1 MMQTL
6 LTQTPSAP
14 ANGLDKAPLSGSVES
29 KSIDGG
35 TSSDSKGDFA
45 ILIAKAQNCEQGAAE
60 ASQGDNNVRSAKSL
74 ATESASPNEEASKEQ
89 DPDADSKVEEVPA
102 TDFLLRLQ
110 DSLKLDT
117 SLVTPQ
123 LAVVAQQSATAVD
136 GNPLPQ
142 EGEQQGIALD
152 ESEPAPA
159 AARIAR
165 QLAGQ
170 TGAQS
175 PLATTAQLTPETTVS
190 PSAARVVVQ
199 GDASSAVLSPSV
211 LSSEGEKAATTADEQ
226 SGEKASAKGETPA
239 GGKHTKPLT
248 GAERMAQLAKVLP
261 VDESASTTKPAESL
275 ATKEAGDS
283 KSDSAASS
291 AVTGKGQTAQAATQG
306 AALKAFSEGLK
317 QPEVGAAA
325 TSATAEGHDGSSNST
340 GKSVSNS
347 GAKVNQNDVSF
358 TAKQEGRL
366 TAKEGSD
373 SKSDSVTSSAVTSK
387 GQTAQAATQG
397 AALKAFSEG
406 LKQPDAG
413 TVTTATTAENTG
425 MAGKGAEKSA
435 AEGSQQPATAAN
447 QGSAPVTTAQS
458 AAAQSGVTSN
468 TTTQT
473 DSAAA
478 PVMVAPEQVLA
489 QAESQGPQAPL
500 SSIAAGIKQMDVT
513 GTDEVRKAVQLEVK
527 PKAGESEKSLVA
539 ATSSSESSQSQTVQH
554 GQNSQPQPQVADSR
568 APAAEGTLR
577 REPQN
582 LPHLKLASQEAPAEL
597 HQKVNVMLA
606 EKLQQAEIQLDP
618 LGLGKMKIQIQIGAD
633 SQANVHFVVQH
644 GQTREMLEQ
653 AMPRLR
659 DMLAGQGIQLGQT
672 QVQQQSQQQQQ
683 QGQPTF
689 SGQGQQGQSGG
700 QSHAGNGQVE
710 GEPTTANLSLLVES
724 TNGSGID
731 FYA

>member
-6 LTQTPSAP
+6 LTQTSSAP

-35 TSSDSKGDFA
+35 TGSDSKGDFA
-45 ILIAKAQNCEQGAAE
+45 TLIAKARDSEQGAAE
-60 ASQGDNNVRSAKSL
+60 ATQGGNHVRSAKSL
-74 ATESASPNEEASKEQ
+74 ATESASPKEETGKEQ
-89 DPDADSKVEEVPA
+89 DPDADNKVEEVPA

-123 LAVVAQQSATAVD
+123 LAVAAQQSATAVD

-142 EGEQQGIALD
+142 EGELEGIALD
-152 ESEPAPA
+152 ESEQTPA
-159 AARIAR
+159 AARIAS

-175 PLATTAQLTPETTVS
+175 PLATTANSTLDTTVS
-190 PSAARVVVQ
+190 SSAARVVAK
-199 GDASSAVLSPSV
+199 GDASVAV
-211 LSSEGEKAATTADEQ
+211 LSSEGEDAATTADGQ
-226 SGEKASAKGETPA
+226 AGEKASAKGEILGA
-239 GGKHTKPLT
+239 DGKHTKPLT

-261 VDESASTTKPAESL
+261 VDESASTAKSAESL
-275 ATKEAGDS
+275 AAKEAGDS
-283 KSDSAASS
+283 KSDPAASN
-291 AVTGKGQTAQAATQG
+291 ALTNKGQATQAATQG

-317 QPEVGAAA
+317 QPEAGAAT
-325 TSATAEGHDGSSNST
+325 TSATADGS
-340 GKSVSNS
+340 GV
-347 GAKVNQNDVSF
+347 
-358 TAKQEGRL
+358 
-366 TAKEGSD
+366 
-373 SKSDSVTSSAVTSK
+373 
-387 GQTAQAATQG
+387 
-397 AALKAFSEG
+397 
-406 LKQPDAG
+406 
-413 TVTTATTAENTG
+413 
-425 MAGKGAEKSA
+425 AGKGAEKGA
-435 AEGSQQPATAAN
+435 AEGSQQQATAAN
-447 QGSAPVTTAQS
+447 QGSAPVRTAQS
-458 AAAQSGVTSN
+458 AAESAAAQSSVTTN
-468 TTTQT
+468 ATAQT

-478 PVMVAPEQVLA
+478 PVMVAPQQVLA

-500 SSIAAGIKQMDVT
+500 STISAGIKQMEVT
-513 GTDEVRKAVQLEVK
+513 GTDEVRKAVSLEVK
-527 PKAGESEKSLVA
+527 PKAGEAEKSLVA
-539 ATSSSESSQSQTVQH
+539 TTSSSEISPSQTVQH
-554 GQNSQPQPQVADSR
+554 GQNSQTQPQVADSR
-568 APAAEGTLR
+568 APAAETTLR

-618 LGLGKMKIQIQIGAD
+618 LGLGKMKIQIQMGAD

-672 QVQQQSQQQQQ
+672 QVQQQSQQQHQ

-689 SGQGQQGQSGG
+689 NGQGQQGQSSG
-700 QSHAGNGQVE
+700 QPRSGNGLVE
-710 GEPTTANLSLLVES
+710 GELTTSNPSLLVES

>member
-35 TSSDSKGDFA
+35 TGSDSKGDFA
-45 ILIAKAQNCEQGAAE
+45 TLIAKARNSEQGAAE
-60 ASQGDNNVRSAKSL
+60 ATQGGNHVRSAKSL
-74 ATESASPNEEASKEQ
+74 ATESASPKEETSKEQ
-89 DPDADSKVEEVPA
+89 DPDADNKVEEVPA

-123 LAVVAQQSATAVD
+123 LAVAAQQSATAVD

-142 EGEQQGIALD
+142 EGELEGIALD
-152 ESEPAPA
+152 EGEQTPA
-159 AARIAR
+159 AARIA
-165 QLAGQ
+165 QQFAGQ

-175 PLATTAQLTPETTVS
+175 PLATTANSTSETTVS
-190 PSAARVVVQ
+190 SSAARVVAK
-199 GDASSAVLSPSV
+199 GDASAAV
-211 LSSEGEKAATTADEQ
+211 LSSEGEDAATTADGQ
-226 SGEKASAKGETPA
+226 AGEKASAKGETLGA
-239 GGKHTKPLT
+239 DGKHTKPLT

-261 VDESASTTKPAESL
+261 VDESASTAKSAESL
-275 ATKEAGDS
+275 AAKEAGDS
-283 KSDSAASS
+283 KSHLAASN
-291 AVTGKGQTAQAATQG
+291 ALTNKGQATQVATQG

-317 QPEVGAAA
+317 PPEAGTA
-325 TSATAEGHDGSSNST
+325 TATATAEG
-340 GKSVSNS
+340 S
-347 GAKVNQNDVSF
+347 GA
-358 TAKQEGRL
+358 
-366 TAKEGSD
+366 
-373 SKSDSVTSSAVTSK
+373 
-387 GQTAQAATQG
+387 
-397 AALKAFSEG
+397 
-406 LKQPDAG
+406 
-413 TVTTATTAENTG
+413 
-425 MAGKGAEKSA
+425 AGKGAEKGA

-458 AAAQSGVTSN
+458 AAESAAAQGSVTAN
-468 TTTQT
+468 ATTPT
-473 DSAAA
+473 DNAAA
-478 PVMVAPEQVLA
+478 PVMVAPQQVLA

-500 SSIAAGIKQMDVT
+500 STISAGIKQMEVT
-513 GTDEVRKAVQLEVK
+513 GTDEVRKAVSLEVK
-527 PKAGESEKSLVA
+527 PKAGEAEKSLVA
-539 ATSSSESSQSQTVQH
+539 TTSSGESSPSQTVQH
-554 GQNSQPQPQVADSR
+554 GQNSQTQPQVADSR
-568 APAAEGTLR
+568 APAAETTLR
-577 REPQN
+577 RESQN

-618 LGLGKMKIQIQIGAD
+618 LGLGKMKIQIQMGAD

-689 SGQGQQGQSGG
+689 NGQGQQGQSSG
-700 QSHAGNGQVE
+700 QPRSGNGLVE
-710 GEPTTANLSLLVES
+710 GELTTSNPSLLVES

>member
-35 TSSDSKGDFA
+35 TGSDSKGDFA
-45 ILIAKAQNCEQGAAE
+45 TLIAKARNSEQGAAE
-60 ASQGDNNVRSAKSL
+60 ATQGGNHVRSAKSL
-74 ATESASPNEEASKEQ
+74 ATESASPKEETGKEQ
-89 DPDADSKVEEVPA
+89 DPDADNKVEEVPA

-123 LAVVAQQSATAVD
+123 LAVAAQQSATAVD

-142 EGEQQGIALD
+142 EGELEGIALD
-152 ESEPAPA
+152 ESEQTPA
-159 AARIAR
+159 AARIAS

-175 PLATTAQLTPETTVS
+175 PLATTANSTLDTTVS
-190 PSAARVVVQ
+190 SSAARVVAQ
-199 GDASSAVLSPSV
+199 GDASAAV
-211 LSSEGEKAATTADEQ
+211 LSSEGEDAATTADGQ
-226 SGEKASAKGETPA
+226 SGEKASAKGETLGA
-239 GGKHTKPLT
+239 DGKHTKPLT

-261 VDESASTTKPAESL
+261 VDESASTAKSAESL
-275 ATKEAGDS
+275 AAKEAGDS
-283 KSDSAASS
+283 KSDLAASN
-291 AVTGKGQTAQAATQG
+291 ALTNKGQATQAATQG

-317 QPEVGAAA
+317 QPEAGAAT
-325 TSATAEGHDGSSNST
+325 TSATADGS
-340 GKSVSNS
+340 GV
-347 GAKVNQNDVSF
+347 
-358 TAKQEGRL
+358 
-366 TAKEGSD
+366 
-373 SKSDSVTSSAVTSK
+373 
-387 GQTAQAATQG
+387 
-397 AALKAFSEG
+397 
-406 LKQPDAG
+406 
-413 TVTTATTAENTG
+413 
-425 MAGKGAEKSA
+425 AGKGAEKSA

-458 AAAQSGVTSN
+458 AAESAAAQSSVTANATAQS
-468 TTTQT
+468 

-478 PVMVAPEQVLA
+478 PVMVAPQQVLA

-500 SSIAAGIKQMDVT
+500 STISAGIKQMEVT
-513 GTDEVRKAVQLEVK
+513 GTDEVRKAVSLEVK
-527 PKAGESEKSLVA
+527 PKAGEAEKSLVA
-539 ATSSSESSQSQTVQH
+539 TTSSSESSPSQTVQH
-554 GQNSQPQPQVADSR
+554 GQNSQTQPQVADSR
-568 APAAEGTLR
+568 APAAETTLR

-618 LGLGKMKIQIQIGAD
+618 LGLGKMKIQIQMGAD

-689 SGQGQQGQSGG
+689 NGQGQQGQSSG
-700 QSHAGNGQVE
+700 QPRSGNGLVE
-710 GEPTTANLSLLVES
+710 GELTTSNPSLLVES

>member
-35 TSSDSKGDFA
+35 TGSDSKGDFA
-45 ILIAKAQNCEQGAAE
+45 TLIAKARNSEQGAAE
-60 ASQGDNNVRSAKSL
+60 ATQGGNHVRSAKSL
-74 ATESASPNEEASKEQ
+74 ATESASPKEETGKEQ
-89 DPDADSKVEEVPA
+89 ASDADNKVEEVPA

-123 LAVVAQQSATAVD
+123 LAVAAQQSATVVD

-142 EGEQQGIALD
+142 EGELEGIALD
-152 ESEPAPA
+152 EGEQTPA
-159 AARIAR
+159 AARIVQ

-175 PLATTAQLTPETTVS
+175 PLATTANSTSETTVS
-190 PSAARVVVQ
+190 SSAARVVAK
-199 GDASSAVLSPSV
+199 GDASAAV
-211 LSSEGEKAATTADEQ
+211 LSSEGEDAATTADGQ
-226 SGEKASAKGETPA
+226 AGEKAFAKGETLGA
-239 GGKHTKPLT
+239 DGKQTKPLT

-261 VDESASTTKPAESL
+261 VDESASTAKSAESL
-275 ATKEAGDS
+275 AAKEAGDS
-283 KSDSAASS
+283 KSDLAASN
-291 AVTGKGQTAQAATQG
+291 ALTNKGQATQAATQG
-306 AALKAFSEGLK
+306 AALKAFNEGLK
-317 QPEVGAAA
+317 QPEAGAAT
-325 TSATAEGHDGSSNST
+325 TSATADGS
-340 GKSVSNS
+340 GV
-347 GAKVNQNDVSF
+347 
-358 TAKQEGRL
+358 
-366 TAKEGSD
+366 
-373 SKSDSVTSSAVTSK
+373 
-387 GQTAQAATQG
+387 
-397 AALKAFSEG
+397 
-406 LKQPDAG
+406 
-413 TVTTATTAENTG
+413 
-425 MAGKGAEKSA
+425 AGKGTEKGA

-458 AAAQSGVTSN
+458 AVASAAAQGSVTAN
-468 TTTQT
+468 ATAQT

-478 PVMVAPEQVLA
+478 PVMVAPQQVLA

-500 SSIAAGIKQMDVT
+500 STISAGIKQMEVT
-513 GTDEVRKAVQLEVK
+513 GTDEVRKAVSLEVK
-527 PKAGESEKSLVA
+527 PKAGEAEKSLVA
-539 ATSSSESSQSQTVQH
+539 TTSSSEISPSQTVQH
-554 GQNSQPQPQVADSR
+554 GQNSQTQPQVADSR
-568 APAAEGTLR
+568 APAAETTLR

-618 LGLGKMKIQIQIGAD
+618 LGLGKMKIQIQMGAD

-683 QGQPTF
+683 QQQQGQPTF
-689 SGQGQQGQSGG
+689 NGQGQQGQSSG
-700 QSHAGNGQVE
+700 QPRSGNGLVE
-710 GEPTTANLSLLVES
+710 GELTTSNPSLLVES

>member
-35 TSSDSKGDFA
+35 TGSDSKGDFA
-45 ILIAKAQNCEQGAAE
+45 TLIAKARNSEQGAAE
-60 ASQGDNNVRSAKSL
+60 ATQGGNNVRSAKSL
-74 ATESASPNEEASKEQ
+74 ATESASPKEEIGKEQ
-89 DPDADSKVEEVPA
+89 DPDADNKVEEVPA

-123 LAVVAQQSATAVD
+123 LAVAAQQTATAVD

-142 EGEQQGIALD
+142 EGELEGIALD
-152 ESEPAPA
+152 DGEQTPA
-159 AARIAR
+159 AARIAS

-170 TGAQS
+170 NGAQS
-175 PLATTAQLTPETTVS
+175 PLATTANSTSETTVS
-190 PSAARVVVQ
+190 SSAARVVAQ
-199 GDASSAVLSPSV
+199 GDASAAV
-211 LSSEGEKAATTADEQ
+211 LSSEGEDAATTTDRQ
-226 SGEKASAKGETPA
+226 SGEKASAKGETLGA
-239 GGKHTKPLT
+239 DGKHSKPLT

-261 VDESASTTKPAESL
+261 VDESANTAKSAESL
-275 ATKEAGDS
+275 AAKEAGDS
-283 KSDSAASS
+283 KSDPAASN
-291 AVTGKGQTAQAATQG
+291 AVTNKGQVTQAATQG

-317 QPEVGAAA
+317 QPEAGAAT
-325 TSATAEGHDGSSNST
+325 TSATADGS
-340 GKSVSNS
+340 GV
-347 GAKVNQNDVSF
+347 
-358 TAKQEGRL
+358 
-366 TAKEGSD
+366 
-373 SKSDSVTSSAVTSK
+373 
-387 GQTAQAATQG
+387 
-397 AALKAFSEG
+397 
-406 LKQPDAG
+406 
-413 TVTTATTAENTG
+413 
-425 MAGKGAEKSA
+425 AGKGAEKGA

-458 AAAQSGVTSN
+458 AAESAAAQSSVTA
-468 TTTQT
+468 TATAQT

-478 PVMVAPEQVLA
+478 PVMVAPQQVLA

-500 SSIAAGIKQMDVT
+500 STISAGIKQMEVA
-513 GTDEVRKAVQLEVK
+513 GTDEVRKAVSLEVK
-527 PKAGESEKSLVA
+527 PKAGEAEKSLVA
-539 ATSSSESSQSQTVQH
+539 TTSSSEISPSQTVQH
-554 GQNSQPQPQVADSR
+554 GQNSQTQPQVADSR
-568 APAAEGTLR
+568 APAAETTLR

-618 LGLGKMKIQIQIGAD
+618 LGLGKMKIQIQMGAD

-689 SGQGQQGQSGG
+689 NGQGQQGQSSG
-700 QSHAGNGQVE
+700 QQRSGNGLVE
-710 GEPTTANLSLLVES
+710 GELTTSNPSLLVES

>member
-45 ILIAKAQNCEQGAAE
+45 TLIAKAQNSEQGAAE
-60 ASQGDNNVRSAKSL
+60 ATQGGNNVRSAKSL
-74 ATESASPNEEASKEQ
+74 ATESASPKEETSKEQ
-89 DPDADSKVEEVPA
+89 DPDADNKVEEVPA

-123 LAVVAQQSATAVD
+123 LAMAPQQSATAVD
-136 GNPLPQ
+136 GNPLPPQ
-142 EGEQQGIALD
+142 GEQEDIALD
-152 ESEPAPA
+152 ESELAPSA
-159 AARIAR
+159 TRIAR

-175 PLATTAQLTPETTVS
+175 PLTTTGKSTLDTTVS
-190 PSAARVVVQ
+190 PSTARGVVQ
-199 GDASSAVLSPSV
+199 GDASSAVLSPAV
-211 LSSEGEKAATTADEQ
+211 LSSEGEDAASPPDEQ
-226 SGEKASAKGETPA
+226 SGEKASAKGETLGA
-239 GGKHTKPLT
+239 DGKHTKPLT

-261 VDESASTTKPAESL
+261 VDESANTTKPGESL
-275 ATKEAGDS
+275 AAKEAGDS
-283 KSDSAASS
+283 KSDPAASN
-291 AVTGKGQTAQAATQG
+291 AVTGKGQAAQAATQG

-317 QPEVGAAA
+317 QPEAGAATA
-325 TSATAEGHDGSSNST
+325 SATAEG
-340 GKSVSNS
+340 S
-347 GAKVNQNDVSF
+347 GA
-358 TAKQEGRL
+358 
-366 TAKEGSD
+366 
-373 SKSDSVTSSAVTSK
+373 
-387 GQTAQAATQG
+387 
-397 AALKAFSEG
+397 
-406 LKQPDAG
+406 
-413 TVTTATTAENTG
+413 
-425 MAGKGAEKSA
+425 AGKGAEKSA
-435 AEGSQQPATAAN
+435 AEGNQQPATAAPAN
-447 QGSAPVTTAQS
+447 QGAAHVKTAQS
-458 AAAQSGVTSN
+458 AAESAAAQSSVTPNGSA
-468 TTTQT
+468 QT

-478 PVMVAPEQVLA
+478 PVMVAPQQVLA

-500 SSIAAGIKQMDVT
+500 SSISAGIKQMEVT

-527 PKAGESEKSLVA
+527 PKAGEVDKSLL
-539 ATSSSESSQSQTVQH
+539 ATASSSESSQSQTVQH
-554 GQNSQPQPQVADSR
+554 GQNSQPQVAESR

-577 REPQN
+577 REPAQ
-582 LPHLKLASQEAPAEL
+582 LPHLKLAGQEAPVEL

-653 AMPRLR
+653 SMPRLR
-659 DMLAGQGIQLGQT
+659 EMLAGQGIQLGQT

-683 QGQPTF
+683 QQQQGQPAFT
-689 SGQGQQGQSGG
+689 GQGQQGQGSG
-700 QSHAGNGQVE
+700 QSSSGNRQDE
-710 GEPTTANLSLLVES
+710 GNITTSTLSVLV
-724 TNGSGID
+724 GSENSSAID

>member
-35 TSSDSKGDFA
+35 TGSDSKGDFA
-45 ILIAKAQNCEQGAAE
+45 TLIAKARNREQGTPE
-60 ASQGDNNVRSAKSL
+60 ATQGGNHVRSAKSL
-74 ATESASPNEEASKEQ
+74 ATESASPKEETGKEQ
-89 DPDADSKVEEVPA
+89 DPDADNKVGEVPA

-123 LAVVAQQSATAVD
+123 LAVAAQQSATVVD

-142 EGEQQGIALD
+142 EGELEGIALD
-152 ESEPAPA
+152 ESEQTPA
-159 AARIAR
+159 AARIAS

-175 PLATTAQLTPETTVS
+175 PLATTANSTPETTVS
-190 PSAARVVVQ
+190 SSAARVVAQ
-199 GDASSAVLSPSV
+199 GDASAAV
-211 LSSEGEKAATTADEQ
+211 LSSEGEDVATTADGQ
-226 SGEKASAKGETPA
+226 TGEKASAKGETLGA
-239 GGKHTKPLT
+239 DGKHTKPLT

-261 VDESASTTKPAESL
+261 VDESASTAKSAESL
-275 ATKEAGDS
+275 AAKEAGDS
-283 KSDSAASS
+283 KSDPAASN
-291 AVTGKGQTAQAATQG
+291 ALTNKGQATQAATQG
-306 AALKAFSEGLK
+306 AALKAFNEGLK
-317 QPEVGAAA
+317 QPEAGAAT
-325 TSATAEGHDGSSNST
+325 TSATAEG
-340 GKSVSNS
+340 S
-347 GAKVNQNDVSF
+347 GV
-358 TAKQEGRL
+358 
-366 TAKEGSD
+366 
-373 SKSDSVTSSAVTSK
+373 
-387 GQTAQAATQG
+387 
-397 AALKAFSEG
+397 
-406 LKQPDAG
+406 
-413 TVTTATTAENTG
+413 
-425 MAGKGAEKSA
+425 AGKGAEKSA
-435 AEGSQQPATAAN
+435 AEGSQQSATAAN
-447 QGSAPVTTAQS
+447 QGSAQVATAQS
-458 AAAQSGVTSN
+458 AAESAAAQSSVTTN
-468 TTTQT
+468 ATTPT
-473 DSAAA
+473 DNAAA
-478 PVMVAPEQVLA
+478 PVMVAPQQVLA

-500 SSIAAGIKQMDVT
+500 STISAGIKQMEVT
-513 GTDEVRKAVQLEVK
+513 GTDEVRKAVSLEVK
-527 PKAGESEKSLVA
+527 PKAGEAEKSLVA
-539 ATSSSESSQSQTVQH
+539 TTSSGESSPSQAVQH
-554 GQNSQPQPQVADSR
+554 GQNSQTQPQVADSR
-568 APAAEGTLR
+568 APAAETALR

-618 LGLGKMKIQIQIGAD
+618 LGLGKMKIQIQMGAD

-689 SGQGQQGQSGG
+689 NGQGQQGQSSG
-700 QSHAGNGQVE
+700 QPRSGNGLVE
-710 GEPTTANLSLLVES
+710 GELTTSNPSLLVES

>member
-14 ANGLDKAPLSGSVES
+14 ANGLDKAPQSGSVES

-35 TSSDSKGDFA
+35 AGSDSKGDFA
-45 ILIAKAQNCEQGAAE
+45 TLMAKAQNSEQDAAE
-60 ASQGDNNVRSAKSL
+60 PTQVGNPVRSAKSL
-74 ATESASPNEEASKEQ
+74 ATESASTKEETSKAQ
-89 DPDADSKVEEVPA
+89 DPDADNKVEEVPA

-117 SLVTPQ
+117 SLVAPQ
-123 LAVVAQQSATAVD
+123 LAVAAQQSVAAVD

-142 EGEQQGIALD
+142 EGELEGIALD
-152 ESEPAPA
+152 ESGQPPA
-159 AARIAR
+159 AARIAQ
-165 QLAGQ
+165 QLAGVQ
-170 TGAQS
+170 RETQS
-175 PLATTAQLTPETTVS
+175 PLAASAKSTLETTVS
-190 PSAARVVVQ
+190 PSAPRVVAP
-199 GDASSAVLSPSV
+199 GDASSAVQPSA
-211 LSSEGEKAATTADEQ
+211 LISSEGEEVAIAPDER
-226 SGEKASAKGETPA
+226 SGEKASAKGETLGA
-239 GGKHTKPLT
+239 DGKHTKPLT

-261 VDESASTTKPAESL
+261 VDESASTTKPAASL
-275 ATKEAGDS
+275 AAKEGDDS
-283 KSDSAASS
+283 KADPAASN
-291 AVTGKGQTAQAATQG
+291 AVTNKGQVAQAATQG

-317 QPEVGAAA
+317 QPEAGAAT
-325 TSATAEGHDGSSNST
+325 TSATAEGRG
-340 GKSVSNS
+340 V
-347 GAKVNQNDVSF
+347 
-358 TAKQEGRL
+358 
-366 TAKEGSD
+366 
-373 SKSDSVTSSAVTSK
+373 
-387 GQTAQAATQG
+387 
-397 AALKAFSEG
+397 
-406 LKQPDAG
+406 
-413 TVTTATTAENTG
+413 
-425 MAGKGAEKSA
+425 AGKGAEKSA
-435 AEGSQQPATAAN
+435 AEGSQQPATAASAN
-447 QGSAPVTTAQS
+447 QGSTPVTTAQS
-458 AAAQSGVTSN
+458 AAAQGSVTPN
-468 TTTQT
+468 ATTQT

-478 PVMVAPEQVLA
+478 PVMVAPQQVLA

-500 SSIAAGIKQMDVT
+500 SIISAGIKQMEVT
-513 GTDEVRKAVQLEVK
+513 GTDEVRKAVSLEVK
-527 PKAGESEKSLVA
+527 PKAGEAEKSLVA
-539 ATSSSESSQSQTVQH
+539 TTSSSESSQSQTVQH
-554 GQNSQPQPQVADSR
+554 GQNSQNQPQVADSR
-568 APAAEGTLR
+568 APAAEAALR

-689 SGQGQQGQSGG
+689 SGQGQQGQNGG
-700 QSHAGNGQVE
+700 QPHAGHGLVE
-710 GEPTTANLSLLVES
+710 GELTAANLSLLVES

>member
-35 TSSDSKGDFA
+35 TGSDSKGDFA
-45 ILIAKAQNCEQGAAE
+45 TLIAKARNSEQGAAE
-60 ASQGDNNVRSAKSL
+60 ATQGGNHVRSAKSL
-74 ATESASPNEEASKEQ
+74 ATESASPKEETSKEQ
-89 DPDADSKVEEVPA
+89 DPDADNKVEEVPA

-123 LAVVAQQSATAVD
+123 LAVAAQQSATAVD

-142 EGEQQGIALD
+142 EGELEGIALD
-152 ESEPAPA
+152 ESEQTPA
-159 AARIAR
+159 AARIAQ

-175 PLATTAQLTPETTVS
+175 PLATTANSTSETTVS
-190 PSAARVVVQ
+190 SSAARVVAQ
-199 GDASSAVLSPSV
+199 GDASAAV
-211 LSSEGEKAATTADEQ
+211 LSSEGEDAATPADGQ
-226 SGEKASAKGETPA
+226 SGEKASAKGETLGA
-239 GGKHTKPLT
+239 DGKQTKPLT

-261 VDESASTTKPAESL
+261 VDESASTAKSAESL
-275 ATKEAGDS
+275 AAKEAGDS
-283 KSDSAASS
+283 KSDSTASN
-291 AVTGKGQTAQAATQG
+291 AVTNKGQATQAATQG

-317 QPEVGAAA
+317 PPEAGTA
-325 TSATAEGHDGSSNST
+325 TATATAEG
-340 GKSVSNS
+340 S
-347 GAKVNQNDVSF
+347 GA
-358 TAKQEGRL
+358 
-366 TAKEGSD
+366 
-373 SKSDSVTSSAVTSK
+373 
-387 GQTAQAATQG
+387 
-397 AALKAFSEG
+397 
-406 LKQPDAG
+406 
-413 TVTTATTAENTG
+413 
-425 MAGKGAEKSA
+425 AGKGTEKGA

-447 QGSAPVTTAQS
+447 QGSAPVRTAQS
-458 AAAQSGVTSN
+458 AAESAAAQGSVTAN
-468 TTTQT
+468 ATAQT

-478 PVMVAPEQVLA
+478 PVMVAPQQVLA

-500 SSIAAGIKQMDVT
+500 STISAGIKQMEVT
-513 GTDEVRKAVQLEVK
+513 GSDEVRKAVSLEVK
-527 PKAGESEKSLVA
+527 PKAGEAEKSLVA
-539 ATSSSESSQSQTVQH
+539 TTSSSESSPSQTVQH
-554 GQNSQPQPQVADSR
+554 GQNSQTQPQVADSR
-568 APAAEGTLR
+568 APAAETTLR

-618 LGLGKMKIQIQIGAD
+618 LGLGKMKIQIQMGAD

-689 SGQGQQGQSGG
+689 NGQGQQGQSSG
-700 QSHAGNGQVE
+700 QPRSGNGLVE
-710 GEPTTANLSLLVES
+710 GELTTSNPSLLVES

>member
-35 TSSDSKGDFA
+35 TGSDSKGDFA
-45 ILIAKAQNCEQGAAE
+45 TLIAKARNSEQGAAE
-60 ASQGDNNVRSAKSL
+60 ATQGGNHVRSAKSL
-74 ATESASPNEEASKEQ
+74 ATESASPKEETGKEQ
-89 DPDADSKVEEVPA
+89 DPDADNKVEEVPA

-123 LAVVAQQSATAVD
+123 LAVAAQQSATAVD

-142 EGEQQGIALD
+142 EGELEGIALD
-152 ESEPAPA
+152 ESEQTPA
-159 AARIAR
+159 AARIAS

-175 PLATTAQLTPETTVS
+175 PLATTANSTLDTTVS
-190 PSAARVVVQ
+190 SSAARVVTQ
-199 GDASSAVLSPSV
+199 GDASSAVLS
-211 LSSEGEKAATTADEQ
+211 SEGEDAATTADGQ
-226 SGEKASAKGETPA
+226 SGEKASAKGETLGA
-239 GGKHTKPLT
+239 DGKHTKPLT

-261 VDESASTTKPAESL
+261 VDESASTAKSAESL
-275 ATKEAGDS
+275 AAKEAGDS
-283 KSDSAASS
+283 KSDLAASN
-291 AVTGKGQTAQAATQG
+291 ALTNKGQAT
-306 AALKAFSEGLK
+306 
-317 QPEVGAAA
+317 
-325 TSATAEGHDGSSNST
+325 
-340 GKSVSNS
+340 
-347 GAKVNQNDVSF
+347 
-358 TAKQEGRL
+358 
-366 TAKEGSD
+366 
-373 SKSDSVTSSAVTSK
+373 
-387 GQTAQAATQG
+387 QAATQG

-413 TVTTATTAENTG
+413 TVTTATTAEG
-425 MAGKGAEKSA
+425 SGAAGKGAEKSA

-458 AAAQSGVTSN
+458 AAESAAAQSSVTAN
-468 TTTQT
+468 ATAQT

-478 PVMVAPEQVLA
+478 PVMVAPQQMLA

-500 SSIAAGIKQMDVT
+500 STISAGIKQMEVT
-513 GTDEVRKAVQLEVK
+513 GTDEVRKAVSLEVK
-527 PKAGESEKSLVA
+527 PKAGEAEKSLVA
-539 ATSSSESSQSQTVQH
+539 TTSSGESSPSQTVQH
-554 GQNSQPQPQVADSR
+554 GQNSQTQPQVADSR
-568 APAAEGTLR
+568 APAAETTLR

-618 LGLGKMKIQIQIGAD
+618 LGLGKMKIQIQMGAD

-689 SGQGQQGQSGG
+689 NGQGQQGQSSG
-700 QSHAGNGQVE
+700 QPRSGNGLVE
-710 GEPTTANLSLLVES
+710 GELTTSNPSLLVES

>member
-35 TSSDSKGDFA
+35 TGSDSKGDFA
-45 ILIAKAQNCEQGAAE
+45 TLIAKARNSEQGAAE
-60 ASQGDNNVRSAKSL
+60 ATQGGNHVRSAKSL
-74 ATESASPNEEASKEQ
+74 ATESASPKEEIGKEE
-89 DPDADSKVEEVPA
+89 DPDAENKVEEVPA

-123 LAVVAQQSATAVD
+123 LAVAAQQTATAVD

-142 EGEQQGIALD
+142 EGELEGIALD
-152 ESEPAPA
+152 DGEQTPA
-159 AARIAR
+159 AARIAQ

-175 PLATTAQLTPETTVS
+175 PLAATANSTSETTVS
-190 PSAARVVVQ
+190 SSAARVVAQ
-199 GDASSAVLSPSV
+199 GDASAAV
-211 LSSEGEKAATTADEQ
+211 LSSEGEDAATTADGQ
-226 SGEKASAKGETPA
+226 AGEKASAKGETLGA
-239 GGKHTKPLT
+239 DGKHTKPLT

-261 VDESASTTKPAESL
+261 VDESASTAKSAESL

-283 KSDSAASS
+283 KSDLAASN
-291 AVTGKGQTAQAATQG
+291 AVTNKGQATQAATQG

-317 QPEVGAAA
+317 QPEAGAAT
-325 TSATAEGHDGSSNST
+325 TSATADGS
-340 GKSVSNS
+340 GV
-347 GAKVNQNDVSF
+347 
-358 TAKQEGRL
+358 
-366 TAKEGSD
+366 
-373 SKSDSVTSSAVTSK
+373 
-387 GQTAQAATQG
+387 
-397 AALKAFSEG
+397 
-406 LKQPDAG
+406 
-413 TVTTATTAENTG
+413 
-425 MAGKGAEKSA
+425 AGKGAEKGA
-435 AEGSQQPATAAN
+435 AEGSLQPATAAN
-447 QGSAPVTTAQS
+447 QGSAPVRTAQS
-458 AAAQSGVTSN
+458 AAESAVAQSSAPN

-473 DSAAA
+473 DNAAA
-478 PVMVAPEQVLA
+478 PVMVAPQQMLA

-500 SSIAAGIKQMDVT
+500 STISAGIKQMEVT
-513 GTDEVRKAVQLEVK
+513 GSDEVRKAVSLEVK
-527 PKAGESEKSLVA
+527 PKAGEAEKSLVA
-539 ATSSSESSQSQTVQH
+539 TTSSGDSSQNQTVQH
-554 GQNSQPQPQVADSR
+554 GQNSQTQPQVADSR
-568 APAAEGTLR
+568 APAAETTLR

-618 LGLGKMKIQIQIGAD
+618 LGLGKMKIQIQMGAD

-689 SGQGQQGQSGG
+689 NGQGQQGQSSG
-700 QSHAGNGQVE
+700 QPRSGNGLVE
-710 GEPTTANLSLLVES
+710 GELTTSNPSLLVES

>member
-35 TSSDSKGDFA
+35 TGSDSKGDFA
-45 ILIAKAQNCEQGAAE
+45 TLIAKARNSEQGAAE
-60 ASQGDNNVRSAKSL
+60 ATQGGNHVRSAKSL
-74 ATESASPNEEASKEQ
+74 ATESASPKEETGKEQ
-89 DPDADSKVEEVPA
+89 DPDADNKVEEVPA

-123 LAVVAQQSATAVD
+123 LAVAAQQSATVVD

-142 EGEQQGIALD
+142 EGELEGIALD
-152 ESEPAPA
+152 ESEQTPA
-159 AARIAR
+159 AARIAQ

-175 PLATTAQLTPETTVS
+175 PLATTANSTLDTTVS
-190 PSAARVVVQ
+190 SSAARVVAQ
-199 GDASSAVLSPSV
+199 GDASAAV
-211 LSSEGEKAATTADEQ
+211 LSSEGEDVATIADGQ
-226 SGEKASAKGETPA
+226 AGEKASAKGETLGA
-239 GGKHTKPLT
+239 DGKHTKPIT

-261 VDESASTTKPAESL
+261 VDESASTAKSAESL
-275 ATKEAGDS
+275 AAKEAGDS
-283 KSDSAASS
+283 KSDLAASN
-291 AVTGKGQTAQAATQG
+291 AVTNKGQATQAATQG

-317 QPEVGAAA
+317 QSEAGAAT
-325 TSATAEGHDGSSNST
+325 TSATADG
-340 GKSVSNS
+340 GGV
-347 GAKVNQNDVSF
+347 
-358 TAKQEGRL
+358 
-366 TAKEGSD
+366 
-373 SKSDSVTSSAVTSK
+373 
-387 GQTAQAATQG
+387 
-397 AALKAFSEG
+397 
-406 LKQPDAG
+406 
-413 TVTTATTAENTG
+413 
-425 MAGKGAEKSA
+425 AGKGAEKGA

-458 AAAQSGVTSN
+458 AAESAAAQSSVTTN
-468 TTTQT
+468 ATTPT
-473 DSAAA
+473 DNAAA
-478 PVMVAPEQVLA
+478 PVMVAPQQVLA

-500 SSIAAGIKQMDVT
+500 STISAGIKQMEVT
-513 GTDEVRKAVQLEVK
+513 GTDEVRKAVSLEVK
-527 PKAGESEKSLVA
+527 PKAGEAEKSLVA
-539 ATSSSESSQSQTVQH
+539 TTSSGESSPSQTVQH
-554 GQNSQPQPQVADSR
+554 GQNSQTQPQVADSR
-568 APAAEGTLR
+568 APAAETTLR

-618 LGLGKMKIQIQIGAD
+618 LGLGKMKIQIHMGSD

-689 SGQGQQGQSGG
+689 NGQGQQGQSSG
-700 QSHAGNGQVE
+700 QPRSGNGLVE
-710 GEPTTANLSLLVES
+710 GELTTSNPSLLVES

>member
-14 ANGLDKAPLSGSVES
+14 TNGLDKAPLSGSVES

-35 TSSDSKGDFA
+35 TGSDSKGDFA
-45 ILIAKAQNCEQGAAE
+45 TLIAKARNSEQGAAE
-60 ASQGDNNVRSAKSL
+60 ATQGGNHVRSAKSL
-74 ATESASPNEEASKEQ
+74 ATESASPKEETGKEQ
-89 DPDADSKVEEVPA
+89 DPDADNKVEEVPA

-123 LAVVAQQSATAVD
+123 LAVAAQQSATAVD

-142 EGEQQGIALD
+142 EGDLEGIALD
-152 ESEPAPA
+152 DGEQTPT
-159 AARIAR
+159 AARIAS

-175 PLATTAQLTPETTVS
+175 PLATTANSTLDTTVS
-190 PSAARVVVQ
+190 SSAARVVAQ
-199 GDASSAVLSPSV
+199 GDASAAV
-211 LSSEGEKAATTADEQ
+211 LSSEGEDAATTGDGQA
-226 SGEKASAKGETPA
+226 GEKASAKGETIGA
-239 GGKHTKPLT
+239 DGKHTKPLT

-261 VDESASTTKPAESL
+261 VDESASTAKSAQSL
-275 ATKEAGDS
+275 AAKEAGDS
-283 KSDSAASS
+283 KSDLSASNAL
-291 AVTGKGQTAQAATQG
+291 TNKGQATQAATQG
-306 AALKAFSEGLK
+306 AALKAFNEGLK
-317 QPEVGAAA
+317 QPEAGAAT
-325 TSATAEGHDGSSNST
+325 TSATADGS
-340 GKSVSNS
+340 GV
-347 GAKVNQNDVSF
+347 
-358 TAKQEGRL
+358 
-366 TAKEGSD
+366 
-373 SKSDSVTSSAVTSK
+373 
-387 GQTAQAATQG
+387 
-397 AALKAFSEG
+397 
-406 LKQPDAG
+406 
-413 TVTTATTAENTG
+413 
-425 MAGKGAEKSA
+425 AGKGAEKSA
-435 AEGSQQPATAAN
+435 AEGRQQPATAAN
-447 QGSAPVTTAQS
+447 QGSAPMRTVQSAAES
-458 AAAQSGVTSN
+458 AAAQGSVTAN
-468 TTTQT
+468 ATAQT

-478 PVMVAPEQVLA
+478 PVMVAPQQVLA

-500 SSIAAGIKQMDVT
+500 STISAGIKQMEVT
-513 GTDEVRKAVQLEVK
+513 GTDEVRKAVSLEVK
-527 PKAGESEKSLVA
+527 PKAGEAEKSLVA
-539 ATSSSESSQSQTVQH
+539 TTSSSESSPSQTVQH
-554 GQNSQPQPQVADSR
+554 GQNSQTQPQVADSR
-568 APAAEGTLR
+568 APAAETTLR

-618 LGLGKMKIQIQIGAD
+618 LGLGKMKIQIQMGAD

-689 SGQGQQGQSGG
+689 NGQGQQGQSSG
-700 QSHAGNGQVE
+700 QPRSGNGLVE
-710 GEPTTANLSLLVES
+710 GELTTSNPSLLVES

>member
-35 TSSDSKGDFA
+35 TGSDSKGDFA
-45 ILIAKAQNCEQGAAE
+45 TLIAKARNSEQGAAE
-60 ASQGDNNVRSAKSL
+60 ATQGGNHVRSAKSL
-74 ATESASPNEEASKEQ
+74 ATESASPKEETGKEQ
-89 DPDADSKVEEVPA
+89 DPDADNKVEEVPA

-123 LAVVAQQSATAVD
+123 LAVAAQQIATVVD

-142 EGEQQGIALD
+142 EGELEGIALD
-152 ESEPAPA
+152 ESEQTPA
-159 AARIAR
+159 AARIAN

-175 PLATTAQLTPETTVS
+175 LLATTANSTSETTVS
-190 PSAARVVVQ
+190 SSAARVVAQ
-199 GDASSAVLSPSV
+199 GDASAAV
-211 LSSEGEKAATTADEQ
+211 LSSEGEDAATTADGQ
-226 SGEKASAKGETPA
+226 AGEKASAKGETLGA
-239 GGKHTKPLT
+239 DGKHTKPLT

-261 VDESASTTKPAESL
+261 VDESANTAKSAESL
-275 ATKEAGDS
+275 AANEAGDS
-283 KSDSAASS
+283 KSDLAASN
-291 AVTGKGQTAQAATQG
+291 ALTNKGQATQAATQG
-306 AALKAFSEGLK
+306 AALKAFNEGLK
-317 QPEVGAAA
+317 QPEAGTA
-325 TSATAEGHDGSSNST
+325 TATAEG
-340 GKSVSNS
+340 S
-347 GAKVNQNDVSF
+347 GA
-358 TAKQEGRL
+358 T
-366 TAKEGSD
+366 
-373 SKSDSVTSSAVTSK
+373 
-387 GQTAQAATQG
+387 
-397 AALKAFSEG
+397 
-406 LKQPDAG
+406 
-413 TVTTATTAENTG
+413 
-425 MAGKGAEKSA
+425 GKGAEKGA

-458 AAAQSGVTSN
+458 AAESAAAQSSVTTNATAQS
-468 TTTQT
+468 

-478 PVMVAPEQVLA
+478 PVMVAPQQVLA

-500 SSIAAGIKQMDVT
+500 STISAGIKQMEVT
-513 GTDEVRKAVQLEVK
+513 GSDEVRKAVSLEVK
-527 PKAGESEKSLVA
+527 PKAGEAEKSLVA
-539 ATSSSESSQSQTVQH
+539 TTSSSESSPSQTVQH
-554 GQNSQPQPQVADSR
+554 GQNSQTQPQVADSR
-568 APAAEGTLR
+568 APAAETTLR

-618 LGLGKMKIQIQIGAD
+618 LGLGKMKIQIQMGAD

-689 SGQGQQGQSGG
+689 NGQGQQGQSSG
-700 QSHAGNGQVE
+700 QQRSGNGLVE
-710 GEPTTANLSLLVES
+710 GELTTSNPSLLVES

>member
-14 ANGLDKAPLSGSVES
+14 TNGLDKAPLSGSVES

-35 TSSDSKGDFA
+35 TGSDSKGDFA
-45 ILIAKAQNCEQGAAE
+45 TLIAKARNSEQGAAE
-60 ASQGDNNVRSAKSL
+60 ATQGGNHVRSAKSL
-74 ATESASPNEEASKEQ
+74 ATESASPKEEIGKEQ
-89 DPDADSKVEEVPA
+89 DPDADNKVEEVPA

-123 LAVVAQQSATAVD
+123 LAVAAQQSATAVD

-142 EGEQQGIALD
+142 EGELEGIALD
-152 ESEPAPA
+152 DGEQTPA
-159 AARIAR
+159 AARIAS

-175 PLATTAQLTPETTVS
+175 PLATTANSTSETTVS
-190 PSAARVVVQ
+190 SSAARVVAQ
-199 GDASSAVLSPSV
+199 GDASAAV
-211 LSSEGEKAATTADEQ
+211 LSSEGEDAATTADGQ
-226 SGEKASAKGETPA
+226 SGEKASAKGETLGA
-239 GGKHTKPLT
+239 DGKHTKPLT

-261 VDESASTTKPAESL
+261 VDESASTAKSAESL
-275 ATKEAGDS
+275 AAKEAGDS
-283 KSDSAASS
+283 KSDLSASS
-291 AVTGKGQTAQAATQG
+291 ALTNKGQATQATTQG

-317 QPEVGAAA
+317 QSE
-325 TSATAEGHDGSSNST
+325 
-340 GKSVSNS
+340 
-347 GAKVNQNDVSF
+347 
-358 TAKQEGRL
+358 
-366 TAKEGSD
+366 
-373 SKSDSVTSSAVTSK
+373 AV
-387 GQTAQAATQG
+387 
-397 AALKAFSEG
+397 
-406 LKQPDAG
+406 
-413 TVTTATTAENTG
+413 TATTSAAADG
-425 MAGKGAEKSA
+425 SGVAGKGAEKSA

-447 QGSAPVTTAQS
+447 QGSAPVTTEQS
-458 AAAQSGVTSN
+458 AAAQGSVTTNATAQS
-468 TTTQT
+468 

-478 PVMVAPEQVLA
+478 PVMVAPQQVLA

-500 SSIAAGIKQMDVT
+500 STISAGIKQMEVT
-513 GTDEVRKAVQLEVK
+513 GTDEVRKAVSLEVK
-527 PKAGESEKSLVA
+527 PKAGEAEKSLVA
-539 ATSSSESSQSQTVQH
+539 TTSNSESSPSQTVQH
-554 GQNSQPQPQVADSR
+554 GQNSQTQPLVADSR
-568 APAAEGTLR
+568 APAAETTLR

-618 LGLGKMKIQIQIGAD
+618 LGLGKMKIQIQMGSD

-689 SGQGQQGQSGG
+689 NGQGQQGQSSS
-700 QSHAGNGQVE
+700 QPRSGNGLVE
-710 GEPTTANLSLLVES
+710 GELTTSNPSLLVES

>member
-6 LTQTPSAP
+6 LTQTPSAA

-35 TSSDSKGDFA
+35 TGSDSKGDFA
-45 ILIAKAQNCEQGAAE
+45 TLIAKARNSEQGAAE
-60 ASQGDNNVRSAKSL
+60 ATQGGNHVRSAKSL
-74 ATESASPNEEASKEQ
+74 ATESASPKEETGKEQ
-89 DPDADSKVEEVPA
+89 DPDADNKVEEVPA

-123 LAVVAQQSATAVD
+123 LAVAAQQSATVVD

-142 EGEQQGIALD
+142 EGELEGIALD
-152 ESEPAPA
+152 ESEQTPA
-159 AARIAR
+159 AARIAQ

-175 PLATTAQLTPETTVS
+175 PLATTANSTLDTTVS
-190 PSAARVVVQ
+190 SSAARVVAQ
-199 GDASSAVLSPSV
+199 GDASAAV
-211 LSSEGEKAATTADEQ
+211 LSSEGEDVATIADGQ
-226 SGEKASAKGETPA
+226 AGEKASAKGETLGA
-239 GGKHTKPLT
+239 DGKHTKPIT

-261 VDESASTTKPAESL
+261 VDESANTAKSAESL
-275 ATKEAGDS
+275 AAKEAGDS
-283 KSDSAASS
+283 KSDLSASS
-291 AVTGKGQTAQAATQG
+291 ALTNKGQATQATTQG

-317 QPEVGAAA
+317 QSEAVAATTSAAA
-325 TSATAEGHDGSSNST
+325 DGS
-340 GKSVSNS
+340 
-347 GAKVNQNDVSF
+347 GA
-358 TAKQEGRL
+358 
-366 TAKEGSD
+366 
-373 SKSDSVTSSAVTSK
+373 
-387 GQTAQAATQG
+387 
-397 AALKAFSEG
+397 
-406 LKQPDAG
+406 
-413 TVTTATTAENTG
+413 
-425 MAGKGAEKSA
+425 AGKGAEKSA

-447 QGSAPVTTAQS
+447 QGSAQVATAQS
-458 AAAQSGVTSN
+458 AAAQSSVTANATAQS
-468 TTTQT
+468 

-478 PVMVAPEQVLA
+478 PVMVAPQQVLA

-500 SSIAAGIKQMDVT
+500 STISAGIKQMEVT
-513 GTDEVRKAVQLEVK
+513 GSDEVRKAVSLEVK
-527 PKAGESEKSLVA
+527 PKAGEAEKSLVA
-539 ATSSSESSQSQTVQH
+539 TTSSGESSPSQTVQH
-554 GQNSQPQPQVADSR
+554 GQNSQTQPQVADSR
-568 APAAEGTLR
+568 APAAETTLR

-618 LGLGKMKIQIQIGAD
+618 LGLGKMKIQIQMGAD

-672 QVQQQSQQQQQ
+672 QVQQQSQQQ
-683 QGQPTF
+683 GQPTF
-689 SGQGQQGQSGG
+689 NGQGQQGQSSG
-700 QSHAGNGQVE
+700 QPRSGNGPVE
-710 GEPTTANLSLLVES
+710 GELTTSNPSLLVES

>member
-6 LTQTPSAP
+6 LTQTPSAA
-14 ANGLDKAPLSGSVES
+14 ANGLDKAPLNGSVES

-35 TSSDSKGDFA
+35 TGSDSKGDFA
-45 ILIAKAQNCEQGAAE
+45 TLIAKARNSEQGAAE
-60 ASQGDNNVRSAKSL
+60 TTQGGNHVRLAKSL
-74 ATESASPNEEASKEQ
+74 ATESASPKEETGKEQ
-89 DPDADSKVEEVPA
+89 DPDADNKVEEVPA

-123 LAVVAQQSATAVD
+123 LAVAAQQSATVVD

-142 EGEQQGIALD
+142 EGELEGIALD
-152 ESEPAPA
+152 ESEQTPA
-159 AARIAR
+159 AARIAQ

-170 TGAQS
+170 TGAQ
-175 PLATTAQLTPETTVS
+175 TANSTLDTTVLS
-190 PSAARVVVQ
+190 SAAGVVAQ
-199 GDASSAVLSPSV
+199 GDASAAV
-211 LSSEGEKAATTADEQ
+211 LSSEGEDAATIADGQ
-226 SGEKASAKGETPA
+226 SGEKASAKGETLGA
-239 GGKHTKPLT
+239 DGKHTKPLT

-261 VDESASTTKPAESL
+261 VDESASTAKSAESL
-275 ATKEAGDS
+275 AAKEAGDS
-283 KSDSAASS
+283 KSDSTASN
-291 AVTGKGQTAQAATQG
+291 AVTNKGQATQAATQG

-317 QPEVGAAA
+317 QPEAGAAT
-325 TSATAEGHDGSSNST
+325 TSATADGS
-340 GKSVSNS
+340 GV
-347 GAKVNQNDVSF
+347 
-358 TAKQEGRL
+358 
-366 TAKEGSD
+366 
-373 SKSDSVTSSAVTSK
+373 
-387 GQTAQAATQG
+387 
-397 AALKAFSEG
+397 
-406 LKQPDAG
+406 
-413 TVTTATTAENTG
+413 
-425 MAGKGAEKSA
+425 AGKGAEKSV
-435 AEGSQQPATAAN
+435 AEGSQQSATAAN
-447 QGSAPVTTAQS
+447 QGSAQVATAQS
-458 AAAQSGVTSN
+458 AAESAAAQSSVTTN
-468 TTTQT
+468 ATTPT
-473 DSAAA
+473 DNAAA
-478 PVMVAPEQVLA
+478 PVMVAPQQVLA

-500 SSIAAGIKQMDVT
+500 STISAGIKQMEVT
-513 GTDEVRKAVQLEVK
+513 GTDEVRKAVSLEVK
-527 PKAGESEKSLVA
+527 PKAGEAEKSLVA
-539 ATSSSESSQSQTVQH
+539 TTSSGESSPSQTVQH
-554 GQNSQPQPQVADSR
+554 GQNSQTQPQVADSR
-568 APAAEGTLR
+568 APAAETALR

-618 LGLGKMKIQIQIGAD
+618 LGLGKMKIQIQMGAD

-689 SGQGQQGQSGG
+689 NGQGQQGQSSG
-700 QSHAGNGQVE
+700 QPRAGDGLVE
-710 GEPTTANLSLLVES
+710 GELTTSNPSLLVES

>member
-35 TSSDSKGDFA
+35 AGSDSKGDFA
-45 ILIAKAQNCEQGAAE
+45 TLIAKARNSEQEAAE

-74 ATESASPNEEASKEQ
+74 ATESTSPKEEVSKEQ
-89 DPDADSKVEEVPA
+89 DPDTDSKVEEVPA

-123 LAVVAQQSATAVD
+123 LAVAAQQSTTAVD

-142 EGEQQGIALD
+142 ESEQESIALD

-175 PLATTAQLTPETTVS
+175 PLATTAQSTPETTVS
-190 PSAARVVVQ
+190 SSSARVVVQ
-199 GDASSAVLSPSV
+199 GDASSPVLSPAA
-211 LSSEGEKAATTADEQ
+211 LSSEGEKAAATPDEQ

-239 GGKHTKPLT
+239 DGKHTKPLT
-248 GAERMAQLAKVLP
+248 GAERMAPLAKVLP
-261 VDESASTTKPAESL
+261 VDESASSTKPAESL
-275 ATKEAGDS
+275 ATKETDDS
-283 KSDSAASS
+283 KSDSAA
-291 AVTGKGQTAQAATQG
+291 
-306 AALKAFSEGLK
+306 
-317 QPEVGAAA
+317 
-325 TSATAEGHDGSSNST
+325 
-340 GKSVSNS
+340 
-347 GAKVNQNDVSF
+347 
-358 TAKQEGRL
+358 
-366 TAKEGSD
+366 
-373 SKSDSVTSSAVTSK
+373 SSAVTSK

-413 TVTTATTAENTG
+413 TVTTATTAENSG
-425 MAGKGAEKSA
+425 AAGKGAEKSA
-435 AEGSQQPATAAN
+435 AEGSQQTATTTVAN
-447 QGSAPVTTAQS
+447 QGSAQVTTAQS
-458 AAAQSGVTSN
+458 AATQSSVTSN

-478 PVMVAPEQVLA
+478 PVMVAPQQMLA

-500 SSIAAGIKQMDVT
+500 STIAAGIKQMEVT

-527 PKAGESEKSLVA
+527 PKAGEAEKSLVTT
-539 ATSSSESSQSQTVQH
+539 TSSSESSQSQTVQH

-700 QSHAGNGQVE
+700 QSHAGNGLVE

>member
-35 TSSDSKGDFA
+35 TGSDSKGDFA
-45 ILIAKAQNCEQGAAE
+45 TLIAKARNREQGTPE
-60 ASQGDNNVRSAKSL
+60 ATQGGNHVRSAKSL
-74 ATESASPNEEASKEQ
+74 ATESASPKEETGKEQ
-89 DPDADSKVEEVPA
+89 DPDADNKVGEVPA

-123 LAVVAQQSATAVD
+123 LAVAAQQSATAVD

-142 EGEQQGIALD
+142 EGELEGIALD
-152 ESEPAPA
+152 DGEQTPA
-159 AARIAR
+159 AARIAS

-175 PLATTAQLTPETTVS
+175 PLATTANSTSEITVS
-190 PSAARVVVQ
+190 SSAARVVAQ
-199 GDASSAVLSPSV
+199 GDASAAV
-211 LSSEGEKAATTADEQ
+211 LSSEGEDAATTTDRQ
-226 SGEKASAKGETPA
+226 SGEKASAKGETLGA
-239 GGKHTKPLT
+239 DGKHSKPLT

-261 VDESASTTKPAESL
+261 VDESANTAKSAESL
-275 ATKEAGDS
+275 AAKEAGDS
-283 KSDSAASS
+283 KSAPAASN
-291 AVTGKGQTAQAATQG
+291 ALTNKGQATQAATQG

-317 QPEVGAAA
+317 QSEAGAAT
-325 TSATAEGHDGSSNST
+325 TSATADGS
-340 GKSVSNS
+340 GV
-347 GAKVNQNDVSF
+347 
-358 TAKQEGRL
+358 
-366 TAKEGSD
+366 
-373 SKSDSVTSSAVTSK
+373 
-387 GQTAQAATQG
+387 
-397 AALKAFSEG
+397 
-406 LKQPDAG
+406 
-413 TVTTATTAENTG
+413 
-425 MAGKGAEKSA
+425 AGKGAEKSA
-435 AEGSQQPATAAN
+435 AEGSLQPATAAN

-458 AAAQSGVTSN
+458 AAERAAAQSSVTA
-468 TTTQT
+468 TATAPT

-478 PVMVAPEQVLA
+478 PVMVAPQQVLA

-500 SSIAAGIKQMDVT
+500 STISAGIKQMEVT
-513 GTDEVRKAVQLEVK
+513 GTDEVRKAVSLEVK
-527 PKAGESEKSLVA
+527 PKAGEAEKSLVA
-539 ATSSSESSQSQTVQH
+539 TTSSGESSQNQTVQH
-554 GQNSQPQPQVADSR
+554 GQNSQTQPQVADSR
-568 APAAEGTLR
+568 APAAETTLR

-618 LGLGKMKIQIQIGAD
+618 LGLGKMKIQIQMGAD

-689 SGQGQQGQSGG
+689 NGQGQQGQTSG
-700 QSHAGNGQVE
+700 QPRSGNGLVE
-710 GEPTTANLSLLVES
+710 GELTTSNPSLLVES

>member
-35 TSSDSKGDFA
+35 TGSDSKGDFA
-45 ILIAKAQNCEQGAAE
+45 TLIAKARNSEQGAAE
-60 ASQGDNNVRSAKSL
+60 ATQGGNHVRSAKSL
-74 ATESASPNEEASKEQ
+74 ATESASPKEEIGKEQ
-89 DPDADSKVEEVPA
+89 DPDADNKVEEVPA

-123 LAVVAQQSATAVD
+123 LAVAAQQIATVVD

-142 EGEQQGIALD
+142 EGELEGIALD
-152 ESEPAPA
+152 ESEQTPA
-159 AARIAR
+159 AARIAN

-175 PLATTAQLTPETTVS
+175 PLATTANSTSETTVS
-190 PSAARVVVQ
+190 SSAARVVAQ
-199 GDASSAVLSPSV
+199 GDASAAV
-211 LSSEGEKAATTADEQ
+211 LSSEGEDAATTADGQ
-226 SGEKASAKGETPA
+226 AGEKASAKGETLGA
-239 GGKHTKPLT
+239 DGKHTKPLT

-261 VDESASTTKPAESL
+261 VDESASTAKSVESL
-275 ATKEAGDS
+275 ATKETGDS
-283 KSDSAASS
+283 KSDLVAGN
-291 AVTGKGQTAQAATQG
+291 VLTNKGQATQAATQG

-317 QPEVGAAA
+317 QPEAGAAT
-325 TSATAEGHDGSSNST
+325 TSATADGS
-340 GKSVSNS
+340 GV
-347 GAKVNQNDVSF
+347 
-358 TAKQEGRL
+358 
-366 TAKEGSD
+366 
-373 SKSDSVTSSAVTSK
+373 
-387 GQTAQAATQG
+387 
-397 AALKAFSEG
+397 
-406 LKQPDAG
+406 
-413 TVTTATTAENTG
+413 
-425 MAGKGAEKSA
+425 AGKGAEKGA

-447 QGSAPVTTAQS
+447 QGSAPVRTAQS
-458 AAAQSGVTSN
+458 AAESAAAQSSVTTN
-468 TTTQT
+468 ATTQS

-478 PVMVAPEQVLA
+478 PVMVAPQQVLA

-500 SSIAAGIKQMDVT
+500 STISAGIKQMEVT
-513 GTDEVRKAVQLEVK
+513 GTDEVRKAVSLEVK
-527 PKAGESEKSLVA
+527 PKAGEAEKSLVA
-539 ATSSSESSQSQTVQH
+539 TTSNSESSPSQTVHH
-554 GQNSQPQPQVADSR
+554 GQNSQTQPQVADSR
-568 APAAEGTLR
+568 APAAETTLR

-618 LGLGKMKIQIQIGAD
+618 LGLGKMKIQIQMGAD

-659 DMLAGQGIQLGQT
+659 DMLAGQGILLGQT

-689 SGQGQQGQSGG
+689 NGQGQQGQSSG
-700 QSHAGNGQVE
+700 QPRSGNGLVE
-710 GEPTTANLSLLVES
+710 GELTTSNPSLLVES

>member
-6 LTQTPSAP
+6 LTQTPSAA

-35 TSSDSKGDFA
+35 TGSDSKGDFA
-45 ILIAKAQNCEQGAAE
+45 TLIAKARNSEQGAAE
-60 ASQGDNNVRSAKSL
+60 ATQGGNHVRSAKSL
-74 ATESASPNEEASKEQ
+74 ATESASPKEETGKEQ
-89 DPDADSKVEEVPA
+89 DPDADNKVEEVPA

-123 LAVVAQQSATAVD
+123 LAVAAQQSATAVD

-142 EGEQQGIALD
+142 EGELEGIALD
-152 ESEPAPA
+152 ESEQTPA
-159 AARIAR
+159 AARIAQ

-175 PLATTAQLTPETTVS
+175 PLATTANSTPETTVS
-190 PSAARVVVQ
+190 SSAARVVAK
-199 GDASSAVLSPSV
+199 GDASAAV
-211 LSSEGEKAATTADEQ
+211 LSSEGEDAATTADEQ
-226 SGEKASAKGETPA
+226 TGEKASAKGETLGA
-239 GGKHTKPLT
+239 DGKHTKPLT

-261 VDESASTTKPAESL
+261 VDESASTAKSAESL
-275 ATKEAGDS
+275 AAKEAGDS
-283 KSDSAASS
+283 KSDLAASN
-291 AVTGKGQTAQAATQG
+291 ALTNKGQATQAATQG
-306 AALKAFSEGLK
+306 AALKAFNEGLK
-317 QPEVGAAA
+317 QPEAGTA
-325 TSATAEGHDGSSNST
+325 TATATATAEGC
-340 GKSVSNS
+340 
-347 GAKVNQNDVSF
+347 GA
-358 TAKQEGRL
+358 T
-366 TAKEGSD
+366 
-373 SKSDSVTSSAVTSK
+373 
-387 GQTAQAATQG
+387 
-397 AALKAFSEG
+397 
-406 LKQPDAG
+406 
-413 TVTTATTAENTG
+413 
-425 MAGKGAEKSA
+425 GKGAEKGA

-458 AAAQSGVTSN
+458 AAESAAAQSSVTTNATAQS
-468 TTTQT
+468 

-478 PVMVAPEQVLA
+478 PVMVEPQQVLA

-500 SSIAAGIKQMDVT
+500 STISAGIKQMEVT
-513 GTDEVRKAVQLEVK
+513 GTDDVRKAVSLEVK
-527 PKAGESEKSLVA
+527 PKAGEAEKSLVA
-539 ATSSSESSQSQTVQH
+539 TTSSSESSPSQTVQH
-554 GQNSQPQPQVADSR
+554 GHNSQTQPQVADSR
-568 APAAEGTLR
+568 APAAETTLR

-618 LGLGKMKIQIQIGAD
+618 LGLGKMKIQIQMGAD

-689 SGQGQQGQSGG
+689 NGQGQQGQSSG
-700 QSHAGNGQVE
+700 QPRSGNGLVE
-710 GEPTTANLSLLVES
+710 GELTTSNPSLLVES

>member
-35 TSSDSKGDFA
+35 TGSDSKGDFA
-45 ILIAKAQNCEQGAAE
+45 TLIAKARNSEQGAAE
-60 ASQGDNNVRSAKSL
+60 ATQGGNHVRSAKSL
-74 ATESASPNEEASKEQ
+74 ATESASPKEETGKEQ
-89 DPDADSKVEEVPA
+89 DPDADNKVEEVPA

-123 LAVVAQQSATAVD
+123 LAVAAQQSATAVD

-142 EGEQQGIALD
+142 EGELEGIAFD
-152 ESEPAPA
+152 ESEQTPA
-159 AARIAR
+159 AARIAN

-175 PLATTAQLTPETTVS
+175 PLATTAQSTLETTVS
-190 PSAARVVVQ
+190 SSAARVVAQ
-199 GDASSAVLSPSV
+199 GDASAAV
-211 LSSEGEKAATTADEQ
+211 LSSEGEDAATTADGQ
-226 SGEKASAKGETPA
+226 TGEKASAKGETLGA
-239 GGKHTKPLT
+239 DGKQTKPLT

-261 VDESASTTKPAESL
+261 VDESASTTKSAESL

-283 KSDSAASS
+283 KSDPAASN
-291 AVTGKGQTAQAATQG
+291 ALTNKGQATQAATQG
-306 AALKAFSEGLK
+306 AALKAFNEALK
-317 QPEVGAAA
+317 QPEVGTAK
-325 TSATAEGHDGSSNST
+325 ATAEG
-340 GKSVSNS
+340 S
-347 GAKVNQNDVSF
+347 GA
-358 TAKQEGRL
+358 T
-366 TAKEGSD
+366 
-373 SKSDSVTSSAVTSK
+373 
-387 GQTAQAATQG
+387 
-397 AALKAFSEG
+397 
-406 LKQPDAG
+406 
-413 TVTTATTAENTG
+413 
-425 MAGKGAEKSA
+425 GKGAEKGA

-447 QGSAPVTTAQS
+447 QGSAQVATAQSVAES
-458 AAAQSGVTSN
+458 AAAQSSVTTN
-468 TTTQT
+468 ATTPT
-473 DSAAA
+473 DNAAA
-478 PVMVAPEQVLA
+478 PVMVAPQQVLA

-500 SSIAAGIKQMDVT
+500 STISAGIKQMEVT
-513 GTDEVRKAVQLEVK
+513 GTDEVRKAVSLEVK
-527 PKAGESEKSLVA
+527 PKAGEAEKSLVA
-539 ATSSSESSQSQTVQH
+539 ATSSGESSPSQTVQH
-554 GQNSQPQPQVADSR
+554 GQNSQTQPQVADSR
-568 APAAEGTLR
+568 APAAETTLR

-618 LGLGKMKIQIQIGAD
+618 LGLGKMKIQIQMGAD

-689 SGQGQQGQSGG
+689 NGQGQQGQSSG
-700 QSHAGNGQVE
+700 QPRSGNGLVE
-710 GEPTTANLSLLVES
+710 GELTTSNPSLLVES

>member
-6 LTQTPSAP
+6 LTQTPSAA

-35 TSSDSKGDFA
+35 TGSDSKGDFA
-45 ILIAKAQNCEQGAAE
+45 TLIAKARNSEQGAAE
-60 ASQGDNNVRSAKSL
+60 ATQGGNHVRSAKSL
-74 ATESASPNEEASKEQ
+74 ATESASPKEETGKEQ
-89 DPDADSKVEEVPA
+89 DPDADNKVEEVPA

-123 LAVVAQQSATAVD
+123 LAVAAQQSATAVD

-142 EGEQQGIALD
+142 EGELEGIALD
-152 ESEPAPA
+152 EGEQTPA
-159 AARIAR
+159 AARIAQ

-175 PLATTAQLTPETTVS
+175 PLATTANSTPETTVS
-190 PSAARVVVQ
+190 SSAARVVAK
-199 GDASSAVLSPSV
+199 GDASAAV
-211 LSSEGEKAATTADEQ
+211 LSSEGEDAATTADGQ
-226 SGEKASAKGETPA
+226 AGEKASAKGETLGA
-239 GGKHTKPLT
+239 DGKHTKPLT

-261 VDESASTTKPAESL
+261 VDESASTAKSAESL
-275 ATKEAGDS
+275 AAKEAGDS
-283 KSDSAASS
+283 KSDPAASN
-291 AVTGKGQTAQAATQG
+291 ALTNKGQATQAATQG

-317 QPEVGAAA
+317 QSEAGAAT
-325 TSATAEGHDGSSNST
+325 TSATADGS
-340 GKSVSNS
+340 GV
-347 GAKVNQNDVSF
+347 
-358 TAKQEGRL
+358 
-366 TAKEGSD
+366 
-373 SKSDSVTSSAVTSK
+373 
-387 GQTAQAATQG
+387 
-397 AALKAFSEG
+397 
-406 LKQPDAG
+406 
-413 TVTTATTAENTG
+413 
-425 MAGKGAEKSA
+425 AGKGAEKSA

-458 AAAQSGVTSN
+458 AAESAAAQGSVTAN
-468 TTTQT
+468 ATAPT

-478 PVMVAPEQVLA
+478 PVMVAPQQVLA

-500 SSIAAGIKQMDVT
+500 STISAGIKQMEVT
-513 GTDEVRKAVQLEVK
+513 GTDEVRKAVSLEVK
-527 PKAGESEKSLVA
+527 PKASEAEKSLVA
-539 ATSSSESSQSQTVQH
+539 ATSSGESSQNQTVQH
-554 GQNSQPQPQVADSR
+554 GQNSQTQPQVADSR
-568 APAAEGTLR
+568 APAAETTLR

-618 LGLGKMKIQIQIGAD
+618 LGLGKMKIQIQMGAD

-689 SGQGQQGQSGG
+689 NGQGQQGQSSG
-700 QSHAGNGQVE
+700 QQRSGNGLVE
-710 GEPTTANLSLLVES
+710 GELTTSNPSLLVES

>member
-35 TSSDSKGDFA
+35 AGSDSKGDFA
-45 ILIAKAQNCEQGAAE
+45 TLIAKAQNSEQGAAE

-89 DPDADSKVEEVPA
+89 DPDTDGKVEEVPA

-175 PLATTAQLTPETTVS
+175 PLATTSQSIPETTVS

-199 GDASSAVLSPSV
+199 GDASSAVLSPAA
-211 LSSEGEKAATTADEQ
+211 LSSEGEDAAPPPDEQ

-239 GGKHTKPLT
+239 DGKHTKPLT

-275 ATKEAGDS
+275 VAKEGGDS
-283 KSDSAASS
+283 KSDSAA
-291 AVTGKGQTAQAATQG
+291 
-306 AALKAFSEGLK
+306 
-317 QPEVGAAA
+317 
-325 TSATAEGHDGSSNST
+325 
-340 GKSVSNS
+340 
-347 GAKVNQNDVSF
+347 
-358 TAKQEGRL
+358 
-366 TAKEGSD
+366 
-373 SKSDSVTSSAVTSK
+373 SSAVTSK

-397 AALKAFSEG
+397 AALKAFNEG
-406 LKQPDAG
+406 LKQSDAG
-413 TVTTATTAENTG
+413 TVTTATTAEG
-425 MAGKGAEKSA
+425 SGAAGKGTEKSA
-435 AEGSQQPATAAN
+435 TEGSQQPATTTVAN
-447 QGSAPVTTAQS
+447 QGSAQVTTAQS
-458 AAAQSGVTSN
+458 AAAQSSVTSN
-468 TTTQT
+468 TTTQA
-473 DSAAA
+473 DSAAT
-478 PVMVAPEQVLA
+478 PVMVAPQQMLA

-500 SSIAAGIKQMDVT
+500 STISAGIKQMEVT

-527 PKAGESEKSLVA
+527 PKAGEAEKSLVA
-539 ATSSSESSQSQTVQH
+539 TTSSSESSQSQTVQH
-554 GQNSQPQPQVADSR
+554 GQNSQPQSQVADSR

-700 QSHAGNGQVE
+700 QSHAGNGLVE

>member
-35 TSSDSKGDFA
+35 TGSDSKGDFA
-45 ILIAKAQNCEQGAAE
+45 TLIAKARNSEQGAAE
-60 ASQGDNNVRSAKSL
+60 ATQGGNHVRSAKSL
-74 ATESASPNEEASKEQ
+74 ATESASPKEETGKEQ
-89 DPDADSKVEEVPA
+89 DPDADNKVEEVPA

-123 LAVVAQQSATAVD
+123 LAVAAQQSATAVD

-142 EGEQQGIALD
+142 EGELEGIALD
-152 ESEPAPA
+152 DGEQTPA
-159 AARIAR
+159 AARIAS

-170 TGAQS
+170 NGAQS
-175 PLATTAQLTPETTVS
+175 PLATTANSTLDTTVS
-190 PSAARVVVQ
+190 SSAARVVAQ
-199 GDASSAVLSPSV
+199 GDASAAV
-211 LSSEGEKAATTADEQ
+211 LSSEGEDAATTTDRQ
-226 SGEKASAKGETPA
+226 SGEKASAKGETLGA
-239 GGKHTKPLT
+239 DGKHSKPLT

-261 VDESASTTKPAESL
+261 VDESANTAKSAESL
-275 ATKEAGDS
+275 AAKEAGDS
-283 KSDSAASS
+283 KSDPAASN
-291 AVTGKGQTAQAATQG
+291 ALTNKGQATQAATQG

-317 QPEVGAAA
+317 QSEAGAAT
-325 TSATAEGHDGSSNST
+325 TSATADGS
-340 GKSVSNS
+340 GV
-347 GAKVNQNDVSF
+347 
-358 TAKQEGRL
+358 
-366 TAKEGSD
+366 
-373 SKSDSVTSSAVTSK
+373 
-387 GQTAQAATQG
+387 
-397 AALKAFSEG
+397 
-406 LKQPDAG
+406 
-413 TVTTATTAENTG
+413 
-425 MAGKGAEKSA
+425 AGKGAEKSA
-435 AEGSQQPATAAN
+435 AEGSLQPATAAN

-458 AAAQSGVTSN
+458 AAESAAAQSSVTA
-468 TTTQT
+468 TATAQT

-478 PVMVAPEQVLA
+478 PVMVAPQQVLA

-500 SSIAAGIKQMDVT
+500 STISAGIKQMEVT
-513 GTDEVRKAVQLEVK
+513 GTDEVRKAVSLEVK
-527 PKAGESEKSLVA
+527 PKAGEAEKSLVA
-539 ATSSSESSQSQTVQH
+539 ATSSGEISQNQTVQH
-554 GQNSQPQPQVADSR
+554 GQNSQTQPQVADSR
-568 APAAEGTLR
+568 APAAETTLR

-618 LGLGKMKIQIQIGAD
+618 LGLGKMKIQIQMGAD

-672 QVQQQSQQQQQ
+672 QVQQQPQQQQQ

-689 SGQGQQGQSGG
+689 NGQGQQGQSSG
-700 QSHAGNGQVE
+700 QQRSGNGLVE
-710 GEPTTANLSLLVES
+710 GELTTSNPSLLVES

>member
-35 TSSDSKGDFA
+35 TGSDSKGDFA
-45 ILIAKAQNCEQGAAE
+45 TLIAKARNSEQGAAE
-60 ASQGDNNVRSAKSL
+60 ATQGGNHVRSAKSL
-74 ATESASPNEEASKEQ
+74 ATESASPKEETGKEQ
-89 DPDADSKVEEVPA
+89 DPDADNKVEEVPA

-123 LAVVAQQSATAVD
+123 LAVAAQQSATAVD

-142 EGEQQGIALD
+142 EGELEGIALD
-152 ESEPAPA
+152 ESEQTPA
-159 AARIAR
+159 AARIAQ

-175 PLATTAQLTPETTVS
+175 PLATTANSTLDTTVS
-190 PSAARVVVQ
+190 SSAARVVAQ
-199 GDASSAVLSPSV
+199 GDASAAV
-211 LSSEGEKAATTADEQ
+211 LSSEGEDAATTADGQ
-226 SGEKASAKGETPA
+226 SGEKASAKGETLGA
-239 GGKHTKPLT
+239 DGKNTKPLT

-261 VDESASTTKPAESL
+261 VDESASTAKSAESL
-275 ATKEAGDS
+275 AAKEAGDS
-283 KSDSAASS
+283 KSAPAASN
-291 AVTGKGQTAQAATQG
+291 AVTNKGQVTQAATQG

-317 QPEVGAAA
+317 QPEAGAAT
-325 TSATAEGHDGSSNST
+325 TSATADGS
-340 GKSVSNS
+340 GV
-347 GAKVNQNDVSF
+347 
-358 TAKQEGRL
+358 
-366 TAKEGSD
+366 
-373 SKSDSVTSSAVTSK
+373 
-387 GQTAQAATQG
+387 
-397 AALKAFSEG
+397 
-406 LKQPDAG
+406 
-413 TVTTATTAENTG
+413 
-425 MAGKGAEKSA
+425 AGKGAEKGA
-435 AEGSQQPATAAN
+435 AEGSQQQATAAN
-447 QGSAPVTTAQS
+447 QGSAQVATAQS
-458 AAAQSGVTSN
+458 AAESAAAQGRVTTN
-468 TTTQT
+468 ATTPT
-473 DSAAA
+473 DNAAA
-478 PVMVAPEQVLA
+478 PVLVAPQQVLA

-500 SSIAAGIKQMDVT
+500 STISAGIKQMEVT
-513 GTDEVRKAVQLEVK
+513 GTDEVRKAVSLEVK
-527 PKAGESEKSLVA
+527 PKAGEAEKSLVA
-539 ATSSSESSQSQTVQH
+539 TTSSSESSPSQTVQH
-554 GQNSQPQPQVADSR
+554 GQNSQTQPQVADSR
-568 APAAEGTLR
+568 APAAEPTLR

-689 SGQGQQGQSGG
+689 NGQGQQGQSSG
-700 QSHAGNGQVE
+700 QQRSGNGLVE
-710 GEPTTANLSLLVES
+710 GELTTSNPSLLVES

>member
-35 TSSDSKGDFA
+35 TGSDSKGDFA
-45 ILIAKAQNCEQGAAE
+45 TLIAKARNREQGAAE
-60 ASQGDNNVRSAKSL
+60 ATQGGNHVRSAKSL
-74 ATESASPNEEASKEQ
+74 ATESASPKEEIGKEE
-89 DPDADSKVEEVPA
+89 DPDADNKAEEVPA

-123 LAVVAQQSATAVD
+123 LAVAAQQSATAVD

-142 EGEQQGIALD
+142 EGELEGIALD
-152 ESEPAPA
+152 EREQTPA
-159 AARIAR
+159 AARIA
-165 QLAGQ
+165 QQFAGQ

-175 PLATTAQLTPETTVS
+175 PLATTANSTLDTTVS
-190 PSAARVVVQ
+190 SSAARVVAK
-199 GDASSAVLSPSV
+199 GDASAAV
-211 LSSEGEKAATTADEQ
+211 LSSEGEDAATTADGQ
-226 SGEKASAKGETPA
+226 AGEKASAKGETLGA
-239 GGKHTKPLT
+239 DGKHTKPLT

-261 VDESASTTKPAESL
+261 VDESASTAKSAESL
-275 ATKEAGDS
+275 AAKEAGDS
-283 KSDSAASS
+283 KSDPAASN
-291 AVTGKGQTAQAATQG
+291 ALTNKGQATQAATQG
-306 AALKAFSEGLK
+306 AVLKAFNEGLK
-317 QPEVGAAA
+317 QPEAGAAT
-325 TSATAEGHDGSSNST
+325 TSATADGS
-340 GKSVSNS
+340 GV
-347 GAKVNQNDVSF
+347 
-358 TAKQEGRL
+358 
-366 TAKEGSD
+366 
-373 SKSDSVTSSAVTSK
+373 
-387 GQTAQAATQG
+387 
-397 AALKAFSEG
+397 
-406 LKQPDAG
+406 
-413 TVTTATTAENTG
+413 
-425 MAGKGAEKSA
+425 AGKGTEKGA

-458 AAAQSGVTSN
+458 AAESAAAQSSVTTN
-468 TTTQT
+468 ATTQS

-478 PVMVAPEQVLA
+478 PVMVAPQQVLA

-500 SSIAAGIKQMDVT
+500 STISAGIKQMEVT
-513 GTDEVRKAVQLEVK
+513 GTDEVRKAVSLEVK
-527 PKAGESEKSLVA
+527 PKAGEAEKSLVA
-539 ATSSSESSQSQTVQH
+539 TTSSGESSPSQTVQH
-554 GQNSQPQPQVADSR
+554 GQNSQTQPQVADSR
-568 APAAEGTLR
+568 APAAETTLR
-577 REPQN
+577 RESQN

-618 LGLGKMKIQIQIGAD
+618 LGLGKMKIQIQMGAD

-689 SGQGQQGQSGG
+689 NGQGQQGQSSG
-700 QSHAGNGQVE
+700 QQRSVNGLVE
-710 GEPTTANLSLLVES
+710 GELTTSNPSLLVES

>member
-35 TSSDSKGDFA
+35 AGSDSKGDFA
-45 ILIAKAQNCEQGAAE
+45 TLIAKAQNSEQGAAE

-89 DPDADSKVEEVPA
+89 DPDTDSKVEEVPA

-123 LAVVAQQSATAVD
+123 LAVVAQQSATALD

-142 EGEQQGIALD
+142 EGEQEGIALD

-159 AARIAR
+159 AARIAQ

-175 PLATTAQLTPETTVS
+175 PLATTAQSTHETTAS
-190 PSAARVVVQ
+190 PSAARVVAQ
-199 GDASSAVLSPSV
+199 GDESSAVLSPAA
-211 LSSEGEKAATTADEQ
+211 LSSEGEDAAPPPDEQ

-239 GGKHTKPLT
+239 DGKHSKPLT
-248 GAERMAQLAKVLP
+248 GAERLAQLAKVLP

-275 ATKEAGDS
+275 VAKEGGDS
-283 KSDSAASS
+283 KSDSAA
-291 AVTGKGQTAQAATQG
+291 
-306 AALKAFSEGLK
+306 
-317 QPEVGAAA
+317 
-325 TSATAEGHDGSSNST
+325 
-340 GKSVSNS
+340 
-347 GAKVNQNDVSF
+347 
-358 TAKQEGRL
+358 
-366 TAKEGSD
+366 
-373 SKSDSVTSSAVTSK
+373 SSAVTSK

-413 TVTTATTAENTG
+413 TVTTATTAENSG
-425 MAGKGAEKSA
+425 AAGKGAEKSA
-435 AEGSQQPATAAN
+435 AEGSQQTATTTVAN
-447 QGSAPVTTAQS
+447 QGSAQVTTAQS
-458 AAAQSGVTSN
+458 AAAQSSVTPN

-473 DSAAA
+473 DNAAA
-478 PVMVAPEQVLA
+478 PVMVAPQQMLA

-500 SSIAAGIKQMDVT
+500 SSIAAGIKQMEVT

-527 PKAGESEKSLVA
+527 PKAGEAEKSLVA

-700 QSHAGNGQVE
+700 QSHAGNGLVE

>member
-35 TSSDSKGDFA
+35 TGSDSKGDFA
-45 ILIAKAQNCEQGAAE
+45 TLIAKARNSEQGAAE
-60 ASQGDNNVRSAKSL
+60 ATQGGNHVRSAKSL
-74 ATESASPNEEASKEQ
+74 ATESASPKEEIGKEQ
-89 DPDADSKVEEVPA
+89 DPDADNKVEEVPA

-123 LAVVAQQSATAVD
+123 LAVAAQQSATAVD

-142 EGEQQGIALD
+142 EGELEGIALD
-152 ESEPAPA
+152 ESEQTPA
-159 AARIAR
+159 AVRIAS

-175 PLATTAQLTPETTVS
+175 PLATTANSASETTVS
-190 PSAARVVVQ
+190 SSAARVVAK
-199 GDASSAVLSPSV
+199 GDASAAV
-211 LSSEGEKAATTADEQ
+211 LSSEGEDAATTADGQ
-226 SGEKASAKGETPA
+226 SGEKAFAKGETLGA
-239 GGKHTKPLT
+239 DGKHTKPLT

-261 VDESASTTKPAESL
+261 VDESASTAKSAESL
-275 ATKEAGDS
+275 AAKEAGDS
-283 KSDSAASS
+283 KSDLAASN
-291 AVTGKGQTAQAATQG
+291 ALTNKGQATQAATQG
-306 AALKAFSEGLK
+306 AALKAFNEGLK
-317 QPEVGAAA
+317 QPEAGAAT
-325 TSATAEGHDGSSNST
+325 TSATADGS
-340 GKSVSNS
+340 GV
-347 GAKVNQNDVSF
+347 
-358 TAKQEGRL
+358 
-366 TAKEGSD
+366 
-373 SKSDSVTSSAVTSK
+373 
-387 GQTAQAATQG
+387 
-397 AALKAFSEG
+397 
-406 LKQPDAG
+406 
-413 TVTTATTAENTG
+413 
-425 MAGKGAEKSA
+425 AGKGAEKGA

-458 AAAQSGVTSN
+458 AAESAAESAAAQSSVTTN
-468 TTTQT
+468 ATTQS

-478 PVMVAPEQVLA
+478 PVMVAPQQVLA

-500 SSIAAGIKQMDVT
+500 STISAGIKQMEVT
-513 GTDEVRKAVQLEVK
+513 GTDEVRKAVSLEVK
-527 PKAGESEKSLVA
+527 PKAGEAEKSLVA
-539 ATSSSESSQSQTVQH
+539 TTSSGESSPSQTVQH
-554 GQNSQPQPQVADSR
+554 GQNSQTQPQVAESR
-568 APAAEGTLR
+568 APAAETTLR

-618 LGLGKMKIQIQIGAD
+618 LGLGKMKIQIQMGAD

-689 SGQGQQGQSGG
+689 NGQGQQGQSSG
-700 QSHAGNGQVE
+700 QPRSGNGLVE
-710 GEPTTANLSLLVES
+710 GELTTSNPSLLVES

>member
-35 TSSDSKGDFA
+35 TGSDSKGDFA
-45 ILIAKAQNCEQGAAE
+45 TLIAKARNSEQGAAE
-60 ASQGDNNVRSAKSL
+60 ATQGGNHVRSAKSL
-74 ATESASPNEEASKEQ
+74 ATESASPKEETSKEQ
-89 DPDADSKVEEVPA
+89 DPDADNKVEEVPA

-123 LAVVAQQSATAVD
+123 LAVTAQQSATVVD

-142 EGEQQGIALD
+142 EGEQEGIALD
-152 ESEPAPA
+152 ESEQTPA
-159 AARIAR
+159 AARIAS

-170 TGAQS
+170 TGAQ
-175 PLATTAQLTPETTVS
+175 TANSTLDTTVS
-190 PSAARVVVQ
+190 SSAARVVAQ
-199 GDASSAVLSPSV
+199 GDASAAV
-211 LSSEGEKAATTADEQ
+211 LSSEGEDAATTADGQ
-226 SGEKASAKGETPA
+226 AGEKASAKGETLGA
-239 GGKHTKPLT
+239 DGKHTKPLT

-261 VDESASTTKPAESL
+261 VDESASTAKSAESL
-275 ATKEAGDS
+275 AAKEAGDS
-283 KSDSAASS
+283 KSDPAASN
-291 AVTGKGQTAQAATQG
+291 ALTNKGQATQAATQG

-317 QPEVGAAA
+317 QSEAGAAT
-325 TSATAEGHDGSSNST
+325 TSATADGS
-340 GKSVSNS
+340 GV
-347 GAKVNQNDVSF
+347 
-358 TAKQEGRL
+358 
-366 TAKEGSD
+366 
-373 SKSDSVTSSAVTSK
+373 
-387 GQTAQAATQG
+387 
-397 AALKAFSEG
+397 
-406 LKQPDAG
+406 
-413 TVTTATTAENTG
+413 
-425 MAGKGAEKSA
+425 AGKGAEKSA

-458 AAAQSGVTSN
+458 AAESAAAQSSVTAN
-468 TTTQT
+468 ATAQT

-478 PVMVAPEQVLA
+478 PVMVAPQQVLA

-500 SSIAAGIKQMDVT
+500 STISAGIKQMEVT
-513 GTDEVRKAVQLEVK
+513 GTDEVRKAVSLGVK
-527 PKAGESEKSLVA
+527 PKAGEAEKSLVA
-539 ATSSSESSQSQTVQH
+539 TTSSGESSPSQTVQH
-554 GQNSQPQPQVADSR
+554 GQNSQTQPQVADSR
-568 APAAEGTLR
+568 APAAETTLR

-618 LGLGKMKIQIQIGAD
+618 LGLGKMKIQIQMGAD

-689 SGQGQQGQSGG
+689 NGQG
-700 QSHAGNGQVE
+700 
-710 GEPTTANLSLLVES
+710 
-724 TNGSGID
+724 
-731 FYA
+731 

>member
-35 TSSDSKGDFA
+35 TGSDSKGDFA
-45 ILIAKAQNCEQGAAE
+45 TLIAKARNGEQGAAE
-60 ASQGDNNVRSAKSL
+60 ATQGGNHVRSAKSL
-74 ATESASPNEEASKEQ
+74 ATESASPKEETSKEQ
-89 DPDADSKVEEVPA
+89 DPDADNKVEEVPA

-123 LAVVAQQSATAVD
+123 LAVAPQQSATAVD

-142 EGEQQGIALD
+142 EGEQEGIALD
-152 ESEPAPA
+152 EGEQTPA
-159 AARIAR
+159 AARIAS

-175 PLATTAQLTPETTVS
+175 PLATTANSTPETTVS
-190 PSAARVVVQ
+190 SSAARVVAK
-199 GDASSAVLSPSV
+199 GDASAAV
-211 LSSEGEKAATTADEQ
+211 LSSEGEDAATTADGQ
-226 SGEKASAKGETPA
+226 AGEKASAKGETLGA
-239 GGKHTKPLT
+239 DGKHTKPLT

-261 VDESASTTKPAESL
+261 VDESANTAKSAESL
-275 ATKEAGDS
+275 AANEAGDS
-283 KSDSAASS
+283 KSDLAASN
-291 AVTGKGQTAQAATQG
+291 ALTNKGQATQAATQG
-306 AALKAFSEGLK
+306 AALKAFNEGLK
-317 QPEVGAAA
+317 QPEAGTA
-325 TSATAEGHDGSSNST
+325 TATAEG
-340 GKSVSNS
+340 S
-347 GAKVNQNDVSF
+347 GA
-358 TAKQEGRL
+358 T
-366 TAKEGSD
+366 
-373 SKSDSVTSSAVTSK
+373 
-387 GQTAQAATQG
+387 
-397 AALKAFSEG
+397 
-406 LKQPDAG
+406 
-413 TVTTATTAENTG
+413 
-425 MAGKGAEKSA
+425 GKGAEKGA

-458 AAAQSGVTSN
+458 AAESAAAQSSVTTNATAQS
-468 TTTQT
+468 

-478 PVMVAPEQVLA
+478 PVMVAPQQVLA

-500 SSIAAGIKQMDVT
+500 STISAGIKQMEVT
-513 GTDEVRKAVQLEVK
+513 GSDEVRKAVSLEVK
-527 PKAGESEKSLVA
+527 PKAGEAEKSLVA
-539 ATSSSESSQSQTVQH
+539 TTSSSESSPSQTVQH
-554 GQNSQPQPQVADSR
+554 GQNSQTQPQVADSR
-568 APAAEGTLR
+568 APAAETTLR

-618 LGLGKMKIQIQIGAD
+618 LGLGKMKIQIQMGAD

-689 SGQGQQGQSGG
+689 NGQGQQGQSSG
-700 QSHAGNGQVE
+700 QQRSGNGLVE
-710 GEPTTANLSLLVES
+710 GELTTSNPSLLVES

>member
-35 TSSDSKGDFA
+35 AGSDSKGDFA
-45 ILIAKAQNCEQGAAE
+45 TLIAKAQNSEQGAAE

-89 DPDADSKVEEVPA
+89 DPDTDGKVEEVPA

-175 PLATTAQLTPETTVS
+175 PLATTAQSTPETTVS

-199 GDASSAVLSPSV
+199 GDASSAVLSPAA
-211 LSSEGEKAATTADEQ
+211 LSSEGEDAAPPPDEQ

-239 GGKHTKPLT
+239 DGKHTKPLT

-261 VDESASTTKPAESL
+261 VDESASTTKPAETL
-275 ATKEAGDS
+275 AAKEGGDS
-283 KSDSAASS
+283 KSDPAASS
-291 AVTGKGQTAQAATQG
+291 AVTSKGQTVQAATQG
-306 AALKAFSEGLK
+306 AALKAFNEGLK
-317 QPEVGAAA
+317 QSDAGTVT
-325 TSATAEGHDGSSNST
+325 TSATAEG
-340 GKSVSNS
+340 S
-347 GAKVNQNDVSF
+347 GA
-358 TAKQEGRL
+358 
-366 TAKEGSD
+366 
-373 SKSDSVTSSAVTSK
+373 
-387 GQTAQAATQG
+387 
-397 AALKAFSEG
+397 
-406 LKQPDAG
+406 
-413 TVTTATTAENTG
+413 
-425 MAGKGAEKSA
+425 AGKGAEKSA
-435 AEGSQQPATAAN
+435 AEGSQQPATTTVAN
-447 QGSAPVTTAQS
+447 QGSAQVTTAQN
-458 AAAQSGVTSN
+458 AAAQSSVTSN

-473 DSAAA
+473 DGAAA
-478 PVMVAPEQVLA
+478 PVMVAPQQMLA

-500 SSIAAGIKQMDVT
+500 SSISAGIKQMEVT

-527 PKAGESEKSLVA
+527 PKADEAEKSLVA
-539 ATSSSESSQSQTVQH
+539 TTSSSESQTVQH

-700 QSHAGNGQVE
+700 QPHAGNGLVE
-710 GEPTTANLSLLVES
+710 GELTTANLSLLVES

>member
-14 ANGLDKAPLSGSVES
+14 ANGLDKAPQSGSVES

-35 TSSDSKGDFA
+35 TGSDSKGDFA
-45 ILIAKAQNCEQGAAE
+45 TLIAKARNSEQGAAE
-60 ASQGDNNVRSAKSL
+60 ATPGGNHVRSAKSL
-74 ATESASPNEEASKEQ
+74 ATESASPKEEIGKEQ
-89 DPDADSKVEEVPA
+89 DPDADNKVEEVPA

-123 LAVVAQQSATAVD
+123 LAVAAQQNTTVVD

-142 EGEQQGIALD
+142 EGELEGIALD
-152 ESEPAPA
+152 ESEQTPA
-159 AARIAR
+159 AARIAQ

-170 TGAQS
+170 TGAQ
-175 PLATTAQLTPETTVS
+175 TANSTLDTTVLS
-190 PSAARVVVQ
+190 SAARVVAQ
-199 GDASSAVLSPSV
+199 GDASAAV
-211 LSSEGEKAATTADEQ
+211 LSSEGEDAATIADGQ
-226 SGEKASAKGETPA
+226 SGEKASAKGETLGA
-239 GGKHTKPLT
+239 DGKHTKPLT
-248 GAERMAQLAKVLP
+248 GAERMALLAKVLP
-261 VDESASTTKPAESL
+261 VDESASTAKSAESL
-275 ATKEAGDS
+275 AAKEAGDS
-283 KSDSAASS
+283 KSDLTASN
-291 AVTGKGQTAQAATQG
+291 ALTNKGQATQATTQG

-317 QPEVGAAA
+317 QSEAGTAT
-325 TSATAEGHDGSSNST
+325 TSATADGS
-340 GKSVSNS
+340 GV
-347 GAKVNQNDVSF
+347 
-358 TAKQEGRL
+358 
-366 TAKEGSD
+366 
-373 SKSDSVTSSAVTSK
+373 
-387 GQTAQAATQG
+387 
-397 AALKAFSEG
+397 
-406 LKQPDAG
+406 
-413 TVTTATTAENTG
+413 
-425 MAGKGAEKSA
+425 AGKGAEKSA
-435 AEGSQQPATAAN
+435 AEGSLQPATAAN
-447 QGSAPVTTAQS
+447 QGSAHVTTAHSAAES
-458 AAAQSGVTSN
+458 AAAQSSVTTN
-468 TTTQT
+468 ATTQS

-478 PVMVAPEQVLA
+478 PVMVAPQQVLA

-500 SSIAAGIKQMDVT
+500 STISAGIKQMEVT
-513 GTDEVRKAVQLEVK
+513 GSDEVRKAVSLEVK
-527 PKAGESEKSLVA
+527 PKAGEAEKSLVA
-539 ATSSSESSQSQTVQH
+539 TTSSGESSPSQTVQH
-554 GQNSQPQPQVADSR
+554 GQNSQTQPQVADSR
-568 APAAEGTLR
+568 APAAETTLR
-577 REPQN
+577 REPQS

-618 LGLGKMKIQIQIGAD
+618 LGLGKMKIQIQMGAD

-689 SGQGQQGQSGG
+689 NGQGQQGQSSG
-700 QSHAGNGQVE
+700 QQRSGNGLVE
-710 GEPTTANLSLLVES
+710 GELTTSNPSLLVES

>member
-35 TSSDSKGDFA
+35 AGSDSKGDFA
-45 ILIAKAQNCEQGAAE
+45 TLIAKAQNSEQGAAE

-74 ATESASPNEEASKEQ
+74 ATENASPSEETSKEQ

-117 SLVTPQ
+117 SLVTSQ
-123 LAVVAQQSATAVD
+123 LAVAAQQSATAVD

-142 EGEQQGIALD
+142 EGEQESIALD

-170 TGAQS
+170 NGAQS

-190 PSAARVVVQ
+190 SSSARVVVQ
-199 GDASSAVLSPSV
+199 GDASSPVLSPAALSPAA
-211 LSSEGEKAATTADEQ
+211 LSSAGEKAAATPDEQ

-239 GGKHTKPLT
+239 DGKHTKPLT

-261 VDESASTTKPAESL
+261 VDESASTTKPAETL
-275 ATKEAGDS
+275 AAKEGGDS
-283 KSDSAASS
+283 KSDPAA
-291 AVTGKGQTAQAATQG
+291 
-306 AALKAFSEGLK
+306 
-317 QPEVGAAA
+317 
-325 TSATAEGHDGSSNST
+325 
-340 GKSVSNS
+340 
-347 GAKVNQNDVSF
+347 
-358 TAKQEGRL
+358 
-366 TAKEGSD
+366 
-373 SKSDSVTSSAVTSK
+373 SSAVTSK

-397 AALKAFSEG
+397 AALKAFNEG
-406 LKQPDAG
+406 LKQSDAG
-413 TVTTATTAENTG
+413 TVTTSTTAEG
-425 MAGKGAEKSA
+425 SGAAGKGAEKSA
-435 AEGSQQPATAAN
+435 AEGSQQPATTTVAN

-473 DSAAA
+473 DSAAV
-478 PVMVAPEQVLA
+478 PVMVAPQQMLA

-500 SSIAAGIKQMDVT
+500 SSISAGIKQMEVT

-527 PKAGESEKSLVA
+527 PKVGEAEKSLVA

-700 QSHAGNGQVE
+700 QSHAGNGLVE

>member
-35 TSSDSKGDFA
+35 TGSDSKGDFA
-45 ILIAKAQNCEQGAAE
+45 TLIAKARNSEQGAAE
-60 ASQGDNNVRSAKSL
+60 ATQGGNHVRSAKSL
-74 ATESASPNEEASKEQ
+74 ATESASPKEETSKEQ
-89 DPDADSKVEEVPA
+89 DPDADNKVEEVPA

-123 LAVVAQQSATAVD
+123 LAVAVQQSATVVD

-142 EGEQQGIALD
+142 EGELEGIALD
-152 ESEPAPA
+152 ESEQTPA
-159 AARIAR
+159 AARIAQ

-175 PLATTAQLTPETTVS
+175 PLATTANSTPETTVS
-190 PSAARVVVQ
+190 SSAARVVAQ
-199 GDASSAVLSPSV
+199 GDASAAV
-211 LSSEGEKAATTADEQ
+211 LSSEGEDAATTADEQ
-226 SGEKASAKGETPA
+226 TGEKASAKGETLGA
-239 GGKHTKPLT
+239 DGKHTKPLT
-248 GAERMAQLAKVLP
+248 GAARMAQLAKVLP
-261 VDESASTTKPAESL
+261 VDESASTAKSVESL
-275 ATKEAGDS
+275 AAKEAGDS
-283 KSDSAASS
+283 KSDPAASN
-291 AVTGKGQTAQAATQG
+291 ALTNKGQATQAATQG

-317 QPEVGAAA
+317 QSEAGAAT
-325 TSATAEGHDGSSNST
+325 TSATADGS
-340 GKSVSNS
+340 GV
-347 GAKVNQNDVSF
+347 
-358 TAKQEGRL
+358 
-366 TAKEGSD
+366 
-373 SKSDSVTSSAVTSK
+373 
-387 GQTAQAATQG
+387 
-397 AALKAFSEG
+397 
-406 LKQPDAG
+406 
-413 TVTTATTAENTG
+413 
-425 MAGKGAEKSA
+425 AGKGAEKSA
-435 AEGSQQPATAAN
+435 AEGSLQPATAAN

-458 AAAQSGVTSN
+458 AAESAAAQSSV
-468 TTTQT
+468 TTTATAQS

-478 PVMVAPEQVLA
+478 PVMVAPQQVLA

-500 SSIAAGIKQMDVT
+500 STISAGIKQMEVT
-513 GTDEVRKAVQLEVK
+513 GTDEVRKAVSLEVK
-527 PKAGESEKSLVA
+527 PKAGEAEKSLVA
-539 ATSSSESSQSQTVQH
+539 TTSSSESSPSQTVQH
-554 GQNSQPQPQVADSR
+554 GQNSQTQPQVADSR
-568 APAAEGTLR
+568 APAAETTLR

-618 LGLGKMKIQIQIGAD
+618 LGLGKMKIQIQMGAD

-689 SGQGQQGQSGG
+689 NGQGQQGQSSG
-700 QSHAGNGQVE
+700 QPRSGNGLVE
-710 GEPTTANLSLLVES
+710 GELTTSNPSLLVES